1 MARCGA
7 APKGPGPAAV
17 ERQRLK
23 EALAEQ
29 LRQDLG
35 RLLAEGTRSDVTIRV
50 GDAELRAHRA
60 VLLAR
65 APRLFAELGRGR
77 PAREVLR
84 LDGVGP
90 AELRRFLRLVYS
102 SDKNLKEAE
111 ELAIMKKVLEPKLIQ
126 ENNITALQ
134 NTQTNVNC
142 LEDGKRTPVDQNTA
156 SGATQREAACSSCIE
171 EKIPDVVVDA
181 ESNKATAGNSKLEA
195 ASVLGEDLMMLY
207 KNRCCPDINICI
219 EGKDFQ
225 AHRAIL
231 CARSS
236 YFAAMLSGSWAESSQ
251 EHITLQ
257 GISHAEMSVILHF
270 IYGGILDFPD
280 QVDVGRMLGI
290 ADMYG
295 LDGLKEV
302 AIYILKR
309 DYCNFFQKPVP
320 GKQQPVLEC
329 MAIAHSLGVENLYA
343 ACMKWVV
350 KHFAKCLS
358 ERSFASLPAEL
369 QNNCL
374 VMLINSLN
382 HKNAAFLLMESDRL
396 INSLPQV
403 KWTEAAVALASRL
416 QEECVTFIVA
426 NFLDIV
432 QSEGFSVLLQVS
444 ERPLDG
450 LRAAWRG
457 VGLWTDTK
465 EDAQLKAPAQ
475 RGSRSPLP
483 RNAFAYEVHSFVLNG
498 CLLLF
503 PQAQAMSSKPD
514 LLELIFNA
522 IEKSINNENSCFL
535 LVAVDTLLEST
546 NVKETGFT
554 CKIQALRDK
563 LWVFL
568 VQSFYAVRH
577 TESWKLMRPDHQQ
590 KIQAAAFDKG
600 DDRRL
605 GKKPVF
611 TSSQLNK
618 SLPESV
624 GTRNIS
630 WTEHGKKDCW
640 GDSSTN
646 QDKMKSDG
654 LGASG
659 HTSSTN
665 RNTVNTASKHE
676 DVKGKDGKKV
686 VPKITKDSKPGEK
699 AASPKARAVIK
710 TKIESNGNVKA
721 ESTLTKQ
728 DTEKTSS
735 ASGQKNSGSAKG
747 LKNHEGKTAG
757 ARPKVLTVTSSV
769 QIKTKPL
776 KKNTEKESPSIATV
790 AGTSSKSANS
800 SPDIQSAS
808 EQTEEP
814 KEDKL
819 VEEGKKQTV
828 KTKSTVK
835 TPNGIANKKKKTDLE
850 ASITTSSLTKKS
862 TGKGFNEQNAQAVL
876 KKKGNV
882 SSNSA
887 AQQKAQNTPTSSP
900 KNQGPQGE
908 SPNSLK
914 SGMSPKHNEE
924 KNALQHLVQTTLPE
938 KHSSAK
944 KKSVK
949 QSQTPVAKAT
959 AKITPKTPAL
969 SKHAEVMNNKDP
981 KPKTAGQSV
990 LKSQS
995 SAQKHSRSE
1004 SPVVQKNVYTSEHRS
1019 SGQKLEKNTTSQLH
1033 DNNECHSAKQSES
1046 SKSMMESSSK
1056 DELLVSCQPNKQ
1068 KLPDHSENV
1077 EYKIQSESSPL
1088 ITEETTSKLHVSLQN
1103 EMEAR
1108 QTRGDETGILQTGDS
1123 EKADNT
1129 AEFHCHAES
1138 SSDGSSGFSKETN
1151 QRASASTALVKQS
1164 EATKV
1169 CTEKSDKM
1177 NSGTG
1182 LNYGENALPSFS
1194 RMITNKEEE
1203 TAPPQIHPEG
1213 FLTADELCDTS
1224 ALTEY
1229 KSVIADLDDVS
1240 ECSTEQITEKYSPSY
1255 TEPID
1260 PAETPENHENAEI
1273 PFVDHWS
1280 TGALDP
1286 KESPESDTGSA
1297 TTSSDDIKPRSED
1310 YDAGGSQDDEGS
1322 NERGISKCS
1331 TMLCHDFLG
1340 RSSSDTSTPEELKI
1354 YDSSLRIEVKMKK
1367 EGSDLFRVN
1376 STSDDEIPRK
1386 RPEIWSHQE
1395 RVRANTRES
1404 KSSTFGNAQFTQ
1416 EADQVSS
1423 SADETEDD
1431 RSEAENVAANFPL
1444 SNVPPQQFQGID
1456 NLAFEDAT
1464 ENDTASQEFS
1474 KTKNFK
1480 RSVLLSVDECEE
1492 LGSDDRVETHTSRQ
1506 HSIDSLTPS
1515 EVFDSVSQEHHGKT
1529 FYSRYSLEIEDGFLD
1544 CKQRK
1549 DRDNRSDKNQS
1560 SLLHLH
1566 GTEIAGKE
1574 NQGASVT
1581 EQNCPEKVHSAAS
1594 LSPEKQKV
1602 TMKNE
1607 VAAEFHQC
1615 NKYSDN
1621 DARSQERPC
1630 HLDLQQRE
1638 ANSDVQKSSSA
1649 KSVEASKN
1657 QTLTQESQVRDSQ
1670 PATTE
1675 CANTDILPGDID
1687 DYDTMAQTCMY
1698 EHRPSKTL
1706 SPIYEM
1712 DVGEAIEQRMD
1723 SETAVLDVDFEDQ
1736 QFAEQDW
1743 TLLRQLLSEQDS
1755 SIGFKNSVPE
1765 DLNLAQC
1772 LINQT
1777 LFLARDGSNPQGTS
1791 QVDTFSRWTEL
1802 MSPLD
1807 DSSASITV
1815 ASFSSEDCSSP
1826 QGEWTILELETH
1838 H

>member
-1 MARCGA
+1 
-7 APKGPGPAAV
+7 
-17 ERQRLK
+17 
-23 EALAEQ
+23 
-29 LRQDLG
+29 
-35 RLLAEGTRSDVTIRV
+35 
-50 GDAELRAHRA
+50 
-60 VLLAR
+60 
-65 APRLFAELGRGR
+65 
-77 PAREVLR
+77 
-84 LDGVGP
+84 
-90 AELRRFLRLVYS
+90 
-102 SDKNLKEAE
+102 
-111 ELAIMKKVLEPKLIQ
+111 
-126 ENNITALQ
+126 
-134 NTQTNVNC
+134 
-142 LEDGKRTPVDQNTA
+142 
-156 SGATQREAACSSCIE
+156 
-171 EKIPDVVVDA
+171 
-181 ESNKATAGNSKLEA
+181 
-195 ASVLGEDLMMLY
+195 
-207 KNRCCPDINICI
+207 
-219 EGKDFQ
+219 
-225 AHRAIL
+225 
-231 CARSS
+231 
-236 YFAAMLSGSWAESSQ
+236 
-251 EHITLQ
+251 
-257 GISHAEMSVILHF
+257 
-270 IYGGILDFPD
+270 
-280 QVDVGRMLGI
+280 
-290 ADMYG
+290 
-295 LDGLKEV
+295 
-302 AIYILKR
+302 
-309 DYCNFFQKPVP
+309 
-320 GKQQPVLEC
+320 
-329 MAIAHSLGVENLYA
+329 
-343 ACMKWVV
+343 
-350 KHFAKCLS
+350 
-358 ERSFASLPAEL
+358 
-369 QNNCL
+369 
-374 VMLINSLN
+374 
-382 HKNAAFLLMESDRL
+382 MESDRL

-403 KWTEAAVALASRL
+403 KWTETAVALASRL

-426 NFLDIV
+426 NFLHVV
-432 QSEGFSVLLQVS
+432 QSEGFSILL
-444 ERPLDG
+444 
-450 LRAAWRG
+450 
-457 VGLWTDTK
+457 
-465 EDAQLKAPAQ
+465 
-475 RGSRSPLP
+475 
-483 RNAFAYEVHSFVLNG
+483 
-498 CLLLF
+498 
-503 PQAQAMSSKPD
+503 QAQAMSSKPD

-522 IEKSINNENSCFL
+522 IEKSINNENSCLL
-535 LVAVDTLLEST
+535 LVAVDTLLDST
-546 NVKETGFT
+546 NVKEMGFT

-577 TESWKLMRPDHQQ
+577 TESWKLMRPDHQH

-618 SLPESV
+618 SITESV
-624 GTRNIS
+624 VIRNTS
-630 WTEHGKKDCW
+630 WTEHSKKDCW

-665 RNTVNTASKHE
+665 RNTVNKASKHE
-676 DVKGKDGKKV
+676 DVKGKDGKKMV
-686 VPKITKDSKPGEK
+686 SKITKDSKPGEK
-699 AASPKARAVIK
+699 ASSPKARAVIK
-710 TKIESNGNVKA
+710 TKIENNGNVKA
-721 ESTLTKQ
+721 ESMLTKQ
-728 DTEKTSS
+728 DIEKTSS
-735 ASGQKNSGSAKG
+735 ASGQKNSGSSKG
-747 LKNHEGKTAG
+747 LKNHEGKIAG

-776 KKNTEKESPSIATV
+776 KKPTGKESPSLVTV

-800 SPDIQSAS
+800 NIDIQTAS
-808 EQTEEP
+808 EQAEEL

-828 KTKSTVK
+828 KTKPSVK
-835 TPNGIANKKKKTDLE
+835 TPNGVTNKKKKTELE
-850 ASITTSSLTKKS
+850 ANVTTSRYVTNQYAVLHVCVCVYILTKKS
-862 TGKGFNEQNAQAVL
+862 TGKGCNEQNVQAVL
-876 KKKGNV
+876 KKKVNV

-887 AQQKAQNTPTSSP
+887 AQQKAQNTPTNSP

-924 KNALQHLVQTTLPE
+924 KNVLQHLVQTTLPE

-944 KKSVK
+944 KRSIK

-959 AKITPKTPAL
+959 AKVTPKTLVP
-969 SKHAEVMNNKDP
+969 SKHAEMMNNKDP
-981 KPKTAGQSV
+981 KPKMAGQSV

-995 SAQKHSRSE
+995 SAQKYSRSE
-1004 SPVVQKNVYTSEHRS
+1004 SPVVQKNVHTSEHRN
-1019 SGQKLEKNTTSQLH
+1019 SGQKLEKNMADAVAGQLH
-1033 DNNECHSAKQSES
+1033 DSNECYSAKQSES
-1046 SKSMMESSSK
+1046 LKSVMESSSEGK
-1056 DELLVSCQPNKQ
+1056 LLASCQPNKQ
-1068 KLPDHSENV
+1068 KLSDPSENV
-1077 EYKIQSESSPL
+1077 EYKIQSESSSPL
-1088 ITEETTSKLHVSLQN
+1088 ITEETISKLHISLQN

-1108 QTRGDETGILQTGDS
+1108 QIYGGQTGIKQIEDT
-1123 EKADNT
+1123 EKDDNA
-1129 AEFHCHAES
+1129 AEFHCHAQP
-1138 SSDGSSGFSKETN
+1138 SSDGYSDFSKETN
-1151 QRASASTALVKQS
+1151 QKATASGELVKHS
-1164 EATKV
+1164 KATEV
-1169 CTEKSDKM
+1169 CTEQSDKL
-1177 NSGTG
+1177 NSETD
-1182 LNYGENALPSFS
+1182 LNYSENALPSFS
-1194 RMITNKEEE
+1194 RTITNKEDE
-1203 TAPPQIHPEG
+1203 TSPQIHMEG
-1213 FLTADELCDTS
+1213 FLTADELHDTS

-1229 KSVIADLDDVS
+1229 KSVTADLDDVS
-1240 ECSTEQITEKYSPSY
+1240 ECSTEQITEKCSPSY

-1260 PAETPENHENAEI
+1260 PTEMPENQENAEI

-1395 RVRANTRES
+1395 SARTNTRES

-1431 RSEAENVAANFPL
+1431 RSEAENVAENFPP
-1444 SNVPPQQFQGID
+1444 SNVPTQQFQGID

-1492 LGSDDRVETHTSRQ
+1492 LGSDDKVETHTSHQ

-1544 CKQRK
+1544 CKQHK
-1549 DRDNRSDKNQS
+1549 DGDNRSDKTES

-1566 GTEIAGKE
+1566 GTEIPRKE
-1574 NQGASVT
+1574 NQGASMT
-1581 EQNCPEKVHSAAS
+1581 EQNCPEKVYSAAS
-1594 LSPEKQKV
+1594 PCTGDKQKV
-1602 TMKNE
+1602 NMKNE
-1607 VAAEFHQC
+1607 VASEFHQC
-1615 NKYSDN
+1615 NKYLDN
-1621 DARSQERPC
+1621 DAKSHERPC
-1630 HLDLQQRE
+1630 HLDLHQRE
-1638 ANSDVQKSSSA
+1638 TNSDVQKSSSA
-1649 KSVEASKN
+1649 KPVEASKN
-1657 QTLTQESQVRDSQ
+1657 QILTQEGQVRDSQ

-1675 CANTDILPGDID
+1675 CANTDLLPGDID

-1755 SIGFKNSVPE
+1755 NIGFKNSVPE

>member
-1 MARCGA
+1 
-7 APKGPGPAAV
+7 
-17 ERQRLK
+17 
-23 EALAEQ
+23 
-29 LRQDLG
+29 
-35 RLLAEGTRSDVTIRV
+35 
-50 GDAELRAHRA
+50 
-60 VLLAR
+60 
-65 APRLFAELGRGR
+65 
-77 PAREVLR
+77 
-84 LDGVGP
+84 
-90 AELRRFLRLVYS
+90 
-102 SDKNLKEAE
+102 
-111 ELAIMKKVLEPKLIQ
+111 
-126 ENNITALQ
+126 
-134 NTQTNVNC
+134 
-142 LEDGKRTPVDQNTA
+142 
-156 SGATQREAACSSCIE
+156 
-171 EKIPDVVVDA
+171 
-181 ESNKATAGNSKLEA
+181 
-195 ASVLGEDLMMLY
+195 
-207 KNRCCPDINICI
+207 
-219 EGKDFQ
+219 
-225 AHRAIL
+225 
-231 CARSS
+231 
-236 YFAAMLSGSWAESSQ
+236 
-251 EHITLQ
+251 
-257 GISHAEMSVILHF
+257 
-270 IYGGILDFPD
+270 
-280 QVDVGRMLGI
+280 
-290 ADMYG
+290 
-295 LDGLKEV
+295 
-302 AIYILKR
+302 
-309 DYCNFFQKPVP
+309 
-320 GKQQPVLEC
+320 
-329 MAIAHSLGVENLYA
+329 
-343 ACMKWVV
+343 
-350 KHFAKCLS
+350 
-358 ERSFASLPAEL
+358 
-369 QNNCL
+369 
-374 VMLINSLN
+374 
-382 HKNAAFLLMESDRL
+382 MESDRL

-403 KWTEAAVALASRL
+403 KWTETAVALASRL

-426 NFLDIV
+426 NFLYVV
-432 QSEGFSVLLQVS
+432 QSEGFSILL
-444 ERPLDG
+444 
-450 LRAAWRG
+450 
-457 VGLWTDTK
+457 
-465 EDAQLKAPAQ
+465 
-475 RGSRSPLP
+475 
-483 RNAFAYEVHSFVLNG
+483 
-498 CLLLF
+498 
-503 PQAQAMSSKPD
+503 QAQAMSSKPD

-535 LVAVDTLLEST
+535 LVAVDTLLDST
-546 NVKETGFT
+546 NVKEMGFT

-577 TESWKLMRPDHQQ
+577 TESWKLMRPDHQL

-618 SLPESV
+618 SITESV
-624 GTRNIS
+624 GIKNTS
-630 WTEHGKKDCW
+630 WTEHSKKDCW

-665 RNTVNTASKHE
+665 RNTVNKASKHE
-676 DVKGKDGKKV
+676 DVKGKDGKKLV
-686 VPKITKDSKPGEK
+686 SKISKDSKPGEK

-710 TKIESNGNVKA
+710 TKIENNGNVKA
-721 ESTLTKQ
+721 ESMLTKQ
-728 DTEKTSS
+728 DIEKTSS
-735 ASGQKNSGSAKG
+735 ASGQKNSGSGKG
-747 LKNHEGKTAG
+747 LKNHEGQIAG

-776 KKNTEKESPSIATV
+776 KKNTGKESPSLVTV
-790 AGTSSKSANS
+790 AGTSSKSPNS
-800 SPDIQSAS
+800 NTDIQTAS
-808 EQTEEP
+808 EQTEER
-814 KEDKL
+814 KDDKL

-828 KTKSTVK
+828 KMKSSVK
-835 TPNGIANKKKKTDLE
+835 TPNGVTNKKKKTELE
-850 ASITTSSLTKKS
+850 PNVTTSRYVTNQYAALRKILRTGTVNDYTSLTKKS
-862 TGKGFNEQNAQAVL
+862 TGKGCNEQNVQTVL

-882 SSNSA
+882 TSNSA
-887 AQQKAQNTPTSSP
+887 AQQKVQNTPASSP

-908 SPNSLK
+908 LPNSLK

-924 KNALQHLVQTTLPE
+924 KSVLQHLVQTTPPE
-938 KHSSAK
+938 KHPSTK
-944 KKSVK
+944 KRSVK

-959 AKITPKTPAL
+959 TKTTSKTLAL

-981 KPKTAGQSV
+981 KLKTAGQSV

-1004 SPVVQKNVYTSEHRS
+1004 SPIVQKNMHTSEHRS
-1019 SGQKLEKNTTSQLH
+1019 SGQKLEKNMADAVAGQLP
-1033 DNNECHSAKQSES
+1033 DNNECCSAKQSEPL
-1046 SKSMMESSSK
+1046 KSVMESSSEDK
-1056 DELLVSCQPNKQ
+1056 PLVSGQPNKQ
-1068 KLPDHSENV
+1068 KSADSSENV
-1077 EYKIQSESSPL
+1077 EYTIQPESSSPL
-1088 ITEETTSKLHVSLQN
+1088 TTEETISELHVSLQN
-1103 EMEAR
+1103 EVEAK
-1108 QTRGDETGILQTGDS
+1108 QICGDQTGIKQS
-1123 EKADNT
+1123 EDTEEEGNT
-1129 AEFHCHAES
+1129 AEFHCHAQS
-1138 SSDGSSGFSKETN
+1138 SRDGYSDFPRETN
-1151 QRASASTALVKQS
+1151 QKATASGEPVKHS
-1164 EATKV
+1164 KAAEV
-1169 CTEKSDKM
+1169 S
-1177 NSGTG
+1177 SGQTG
-1182 LNYGENALPSFS
+1182 LNYGENALTSFS
-1194 RMITNKEEE
+1194 STITNKEDEKSS
-1203 TAPPQIHPEG
+1203 PQIHTERS
-1213 FLTADELCDTS
+1213 LTADELCDTS

-1229 KSVIADLDDVS
+1229 KSVTADLDDIS
-1240 ECSTEQITEKYSPSY
+1240 ECSTEQITEKCSPNY

-1260 PAETPENHENAEI
+1260 PTEMTENRENTEI

-1367 EGSDLFRVN
+1367 EGSDLLRVN

-1386 RPEIWSHQE
+1386 RPEIWSHRE
-1395 RVRANTRES
+1395 GARTNTRES
-1404 KSSTFGNAQFTQ
+1404 KSSTFSNAQFTQ

-1431 RSEAENVAANFPL
+1431 KSEAENVAENFPP
-1444 SNVPPQQFQGID
+1444 SNVPTQQFQGID

-1506 HSIDSLTPS
+1506 HSIESLTPS

-1544 CKQRK
+1544 CKEHEG
-1549 DRDNRSDKNQS
+1549 RDNRLDKSGS

-1566 GTEIAGKE
+1566 STEILGKDD
-1574 NQGASVT
+1574 QGASMI
-1581 EQNCPEKVHSAAS
+1581 EQNCPEKLHSAAS
-1594 LSPEKQKV
+1594 PCPGEKQKV
-1602 TMKNE
+1602 NMKNE
-1607 VAAEFHQC
+1607 VASEFQQC
-1615 NKYSDN
+1615 NKYLDN
-1621 DARSQERPC
+1621 DAKSQERPC
-1630 HLDLQQRE
+1630 HLDLHQKE
-1638 ANSDVQKSSSA
+1638 TNSDVQKSSSA
-1649 KSVEASKN
+1649 KPVEASKN
-1657 QTLTQESQVRDSQ
+1657 QILTQEGQVRDSQ
-1670 PATTE
+1670 AATTE
-1675 CANTDILPGDID
+1675 CANTDLLPGDID

-1723 SETAVLDVDFEDQ
+1723 SDTAVLDVDFEDQ
-1736 QFAEQDW
+1736 QFAEKDW

-1755 SIGFKNSVPE
+1755 NIGFKNSVPE

-1777 LFLARDGSNPQGTS
+1777 LYGSNPQGTS

>member
-1 MARCGA
+1 MARCGGGG
-7 APKGPGPAAV
+7 APKGRGPAAV

-23 EALAEQ
+23 EMLAGQ
-29 LRQDLG
+29 LRQDFG
-35 RLLAEGTRSDVTIRV
+35 RLLAEGTLSDVTIRV
-50 GDAELRAHRA
+50 GDAALRAHRA

-65 APRLFAELGRGR
+65 APRLFAGLGGGR
-77 PAREVLR
+77 PPRDVLR

-102 SDKNLKEAE
+102 SDKNLEAE
-111 ELAIMKKVLEPKLIQ
+111 ELAMMKKVLEPKLIK
-126 ENNITALQ
+126 ENNIATLH
-134 NTQTNVNC
+134 NTQTNVNYVGA
-142 LEDGKRTPVDQNTA
+142 GKRIPVDQNTP
-156 SGATQREAACSSCIE
+156 SGAVQKEVACSSCIE
-171 EKIPDVVVDA
+171 EEVPEVVIDA
-181 ESNKATAGNSKLEA
+181 ESSKATAGNSKLET

-207 KNRCCPDINICI
+207 KKCCCPDINICI

-257 GISHAEMSVILHF
+257 GISHVEMSVILHF

-280 QVDVGRMLGI
+280 KVDVGRMLGI

-343 ACMKWVV
+343 ACMKWVG

-358 ERSFASLPAEL
+358 ERSFASLPTEL

-396 INSLPQV
+396 ISSLPRV
-403 KWTEAAVALASRL
+403 KWTEAALALASSL

-426 NFLDIV
+426 NFLHIV
-432 QSEGFSVLLQVS
+432 QSEGFSVLL
-444 ERPLDG
+444 
-450 LRAAWRG
+450 
-457 VGLWTDTK
+457 
-465 EDAQLKAPAQ
+465 
-475 RGSRSPLP
+475 
-483 RNAFAYEVHSFVLNG
+483 
-498 CLLLF
+498 
-503 PQAQAMSSKPD
+503 QAQAMSSKPD

-535 LVAVDTLLEST
+535 LVAVDTLLDST
-546 NVKETGFT
+546 NVKEMGFT

-618 SLPESV
+618 PITEPV
-624 GTRNIS
+624 GIRNTS
-630 WTEHGKKDCW
+630 WTEHSQKDCW

-665 RNTVNTASKHE
+665 RNTVNKASKHE
-676 DVKGKDGKKV
+676 DVKGKDGKKTV
-686 VPKITKDSKPGEK
+686 SKITKDSKPGEK

-710 TKIESNGNVKA
+710 TKNENNGNVKA
-721 ESTLTKQ
+721 ESMLTKQ
-728 DTEKTSS
+728 DTEKTS
-735 ASGQKNSGSAKG
+735 ASGQKNSGSGKG
-747 LKNHEGKTAG
+747 LKSHEGKIAG

-769 QIKTKPL
+769 QIKTKLL
-776 KKNTEKESPSIATV
+776 KKTTGKESPSLVTM
-790 AGTSSKSANS
+790 AGTSSKSPNS
-800 SPDIQSAS
+800 NIDIQTAS
-808 EQTEEP
+808 EQTAEL

-819 VEEGKKQTV
+819 VEEGKNQTV
-828 KTKSTVK
+828 KTKSCVK
-835 TPNGIANKKKKTDLE
+835 TSNGVTNKKKKTELE
-850 ASITTSSLTKKS
+850 ANATTSSLTKKS
-862 TGKGFNEQNAQAVL
+862 TGKGCNEQNVQAVL

-887 AQQKAQNTPTSSP
+887 TQQRAQNTPTNSP

-924 KNALQHLVQTTLPE
+924 KNVLQHLVQTALPE
-938 KHSSAK
+938 KHPSAK

-949 QSQTPVAKAT
+949 QLQTSVAKAT
-959 AKITPKTPAL
+959 VKITPKTQVP
-969 SKHAEVMNNKDP
+969 SKHTEIMNNKDP
-981 KPKTAGQSV
+981 KPKTTGQSV

-995 SAQKHSRSE
+995 SAQKHSRCE
-1004 SPVVQKNVYTSEHRS
+1004 SPVVQKNGHTSEHRS
-1019 SGQKLEKNTTSQLH
+1019 SGQKLEKTIADAVAGQLH
-1033 DNNECHSAKQSES
+1033 DNNECYSAKQSES
-1046 SKSMMESSSK
+1046 SKSVMESGSK
-1056 DELLVSCQPNKQ
+1056 DKLLASCQPNKQ
-1068 KLPDHSENV
+1068 KLSDPSENG
-1077 EYKIQSESSPL
+1077 EYKTQSESSSPL
-1088 ITEETTSKLHVSLQN
+1088 IAEQTVSKLHISLQN
-1103 EMEAR
+1103 ETEAK
-1108 QTRGDETGILQTGDS
+1108 QVCGEQTGIKQIKDT
-1123 EKADNT
+1123 EKDDNK
-1129 AEFHCHAES
+1129 AEIHCHAES
-1138 SSDGSSGFSKETN
+1138 SSDGCSDFSKETN
-1151 QRASASTALVKQS
+1151 QKTTVSGELVKYS
-1164 EATKV
+1164 KATEV
-1169 CTEKSDKM
+1169 CTEQSDKL
-1177 NSGTG
+1177 NADTG
-1182 LNYGENALPSFS
+1182 LNYGENALPTFS
-1194 RMITNKEEE
+1194 RTITNKEHG
-1203 TAPPQIHPEG
+1203 TSSPQIHTEG

-1229 KSVIADLDDVS
+1229 KSVTADLDDLS
-1240 ECSTEQITEKYSPSY
+1240 ECSTEQITEKCSPSY

-1260 PAETPENHENAEI
+1260 PTEMPENHENAEI

-1280 TGALDP
+1280 TSALDP

-1395 RVRANTRES
+1395 SARTNTRES

-1431 RSEAENVAANFPL
+1431 RSEAENVAENFPP
-1444 SNVPPQQFQGID
+1444 SNVPTQQFQGID

-1492 LGSDDRVETHTSRQ
+1492 LGSDDRVETHTSCQ

-1529 FYSRYSLEIEDGFLD
+1529 FYSRYSLEIEGGILD
-1544 CKQRK
+1544 CEQRK
-1549 DRDNRSDKNQS
+1549 CRDNRPDKSES

-1566 GTEIAGKE
+1566 GTEILQTE
-1574 NQGASVT
+1574 SQDASMT

-1594 LSPEKQKV
+1594 PCPGENQKV
-1602 TMKNE
+1602 NMKNE
-1607 VAAEFHQC
+1607 VASEFHQC
-1615 NKYSDN
+1615 NKYLDN
-1621 DARSQERPC
+1621 DAKSQERPC
-1630 HLDLQQRE
+1630 HLNLHQRE
-1638 ANSDVQKSSSA
+1638 TNSDVQKSTSA
-1649 KSVEASKN
+1649 KPVEASKN
-1657 QTLTQESQVRDSQ
+1657 QILTQEGQARDSQ

-1675 CANTDILPGDID
+1675 YANTDLLPGDID
-1687 DYDTMAQTCMY
+1687 DYDTMGQTCMY

-1712 DVGEAIEQRMD
+1712 DVGEAMEQRMD
-1723 SETAVLDVDFEDQ
+1723 SETTVLDMDFEDQ

-1755 SIGFKNSVPE
+1755 NIGFKNSVPE

>member
-1 MARCGA
+1 
-7 APKGPGPAAV
+7 
-17 ERQRLK
+17 
-23 EALAEQ
+23 
-29 LRQDLG
+29 
-35 RLLAEGTRSDVTIRV
+35 
-50 GDAELRAHRA
+50 
-60 VLLAR
+60 
-65 APRLFAELGRGR
+65 
-77 PAREVLR
+77 
-84 LDGVGP
+84 
-90 AELRRFLRLVYS
+90 
-102 SDKNLKEAE
+102 
-111 ELAIMKKVLEPKLIQ
+111 
-126 ENNITALQ
+126 
-134 NTQTNVNC
+134 
-142 LEDGKRTPVDQNTA
+142 
-156 SGATQREAACSSCIE
+156 
-171 EKIPDVVVDA
+171 
-181 ESNKATAGNSKLEA
+181 
-195 ASVLGEDLMMLY
+195 
-207 KNRCCPDINICI
+207 
-219 EGKDFQ
+219 
-225 AHRAIL
+225 
-231 CARSS
+231 
-236 YFAAMLSGSWAESSQ
+236 
-251 EHITLQ
+251 
-257 GISHAEMSVILHF
+257 
-270 IYGGILDFPD
+270 
-280 QVDVGRMLGI
+280 
-290 ADMYG
+290 
-295 LDGLKEV
+295 
-302 AIYILKR
+302 
-309 DYCNFFQKPVP
+309 
-320 GKQQPVLEC
+320 
-329 MAIAHSLGVENLYA
+329 
-343 ACMKWVV
+343 
-350 KHFAKCLS
+350 
-358 ERSFASLPAEL
+358 
-369 QNNCL
+369 
-374 VMLINSLN
+374 
-382 HKNAAFLLMESDRL
+382 METDRL
-396 INSLPQV
+396 ISSLPQV

-416 QEECVTFIVA
+416 QEECITFIVA
-426 NFLDIV
+426 NFLHIV
-432 QSEGFSVLLQVS
+432 QSEGFSVLL
-444 ERPLDG
+444 
-450 LRAAWRG
+450 
-457 VGLWTDTK
+457 
-465 EDAQLKAPAQ
+465 
-475 RGSRSPLP
+475 
-483 RNAFAYEVHSFVLNG
+483 
-498 CLLLF
+498 
-503 PQAQAMSSKPD
+503 QAQAMSSKPD

-522 IEKSINNENSCFL
+522 IEKSINNENSCLL
-535 LVAVDTLLEST
+535 LVAVDTLLDST
-546 NVKETGFT
+546 NVKEMGFT

-611 TSSQLNK
+611 TSSQLNIYIQTLK
-618 SLPESV
+618 ILRSLQTKLFSLD
-624 GTRNIS
+624 TS

-665 RNTVNTASKHE
+665 RNTVNKASKHE
-676 DVKGKDGKKV
+676 DVKGKDGKKIV
-686 VPKITKDSKPGEK
+686 SKITKDSKPGEK

-710 TKIESNGNVKA
+710 TKIENNGNVKA
-721 ESTLTKQ
+721 ESMLTKQ
-728 DTEKTSS
+728 DIEKASS
-735 ASGQKNSGSAKG
+735 ASGQKNSGSGKG
-747 LKNHEGKTAG
+747 LKNHEGKIAG
-757 ARPKVLTVTSSV
+757 ARPKVLTVTSSA

-776 KKNTEKESPSIATV
+776 KKTTGKESPSLVTV
-790 AGTSSKSANS
+790 AGTSSKSNS
-800 SPDIQSAS
+800 SIDIQTAS

-819 VEEGKKQTV
+819 VEEGKKETV
-828 KTKSTVK
+828 KTKPYVK
-835 TPNGIANKKKKTDLE
+835 TSNGVTNKKKKTELE
-850 ASITTSSLTKKS
+850 ANVTTSRYVTNQILHTGTVNDYTSLTKKS
-862 TGKGFNEQNAQAVL
+862 TGKGCNEQNVQAVL

-887 AQQKAQNTPTSSP
+887 AQQKVQNTPTSSP

-924 KNALQHLVQTTLPE
+924 KNVLQHLAQTTFSE
-938 KHSSAK
+938 KHPSAK

-959 AKITPKTPAL
+959 AKITPKTLPP
-969 SKHAEVMNNKDP
+969 SKHTEIMNNKDP

-995 SAQKHSRSE
+995 SAQKHSRSD
-1004 SPVVQKNVYTSEHRS
+1004 SPVVQKNVHISEHRS
-1019 SGQKLEKNTTSQLH
+1019 SGQKLEKTTAGAVAGQLH
-1033 DNNECHSAKQSES
+1033 DNNECYSAKQSES
-1046 SKSMMESSSK
+1046 LKSVMESSSEDK
-1056 DELLVSCQPNKQ
+1056 LLASCQPNKQ
-1068 KLPDHSENV
+1068 KLSDPSENA
-1077 EYKIQSESSPL
+1077 EYKIQSESSPPL
-1088 ITEETTSKLHVSLQN
+1088 ITEETLSKLHVSLQN

-1108 QTRGDETGILQTGDS
+1108 QICGDQTGIKQIEDT
-1123 EKADNT
+1123 EKDDNT
-1129 AEFHCHAES
+1129 AESHCHAES
-1138 SSDGSSGFSKETN
+1138 SSDGYSDFSKETN
-1151 QRASASTALVKQS
+1151 QKATASGELVKHSKATKACTEQS
-1164 EATKV
+1164 EKL
-1169 CTEKSDKM
+1169 
-1177 NSGTG
+1177 NSETG
-1182 LNYGENALPSFS
+1182 LNYGEDALPSFS
-1194 RMITNKEEE
+1194 RTITNKEDE
-1203 TAPPQIHPEG
+1203 TSFPQIHMEG
-1213 FLTADELCDTS
+1213 LLTADELRDTS

-1229 KSVIADLDDVS
+1229 KSVTADLDDVS
-1240 ECSTEQITEKYSPSY
+1240 ECSTEQITEKCSPSY

-1260 PAETPENHENAEI
+1260 PTEMPENHENAEI

-1331 TMLCHDFLG
+1331 TTLCHDFLG

-1395 RVRANTRES
+1395 SARTNTRES

-1431 RSEAENVAANFPL
+1431 RSEAENVAENFPP
-1444 SNVPPQQFQGID
+1444 SNVPTQQFQGID

-1492 LGSDDRVETHTSRQ
+1492 LGSDDRVETQTSRQ

-1549 DRDNRSDKNQS
+1549 DRDNRSDKSES
-1560 SLLHLH
+1560 SLQHLH
-1566 GTEIAGKE
+1566 GTEIPGKE
-1574 NQGASVT
+1574 NQGASMT
-1581 EQNCPEKVHSAAS
+1581 EQNCPEKVYSAAS
-1594 LSPEKQKV
+1594 SCPGEKQKV
-1602 TMKNE
+1602 NMKNE
-1607 VAAEFHQC
+1607 VASEFHQC
-1615 NKYSDN
+1615 NKYLDN
-1621 DARSQERPC
+1621 DAKSQERPC
-1630 HLDLQQRE
+1630 HLDLHQRE
-1638 ANSDVQKSSSA
+1638 TNSDVQKSNSA
-1649 KSVEASKN
+1649 KPVEASKN
-1657 QTLTQESQVRDSQ
+1657 QILTQEGQVRDSQ

-1675 CANTDILPGDID
+1675 CANTDLLPGDID

-1723 SETAVLDVDFEDQ
+1723 SEAAVLDVDFEDQ

-1755 SIGFKNSVPE
+1755 NIGFKNSVPE

>member
-1 MARCGA
+1 MEDMVNFMLIFLHSLGVNEHYFVSL
-7 APKGPGPAAV
+7 PILAV
-17 ERQRLK
+17 SEDTSKKLLVSRQ
-23 EALAEQ
+23 
-29 LRQDLG
+29 
-35 RLLAEGTRSDVTIRV
+35 
-50 GDAELRAHRA
+50 
-60 VLLAR
+60 
-65 APRLFAELGRGR
+65 
-77 PAREVLR
+77 
-84 LDGVGP
+84 
-90 AELRRFLRLVYS
+90 LVYS
-102 SDKNLKEAE
+102 SDKNLKETE
-111 ELAIMKKVLEPKLIQ
+111 ELAMMKKVLEPKLIQ
-126 ENNITALQ
+126 ENNTAALQ
-134 NTQTNVNC
+134 NTQRNVNC
-142 LEDGKRTPVDQNTA
+142 LGDGKREPIDQT
-156 SGATQREAACSSCIE
+156 TQMQKDVACSSCGE
-171 EKIPDVVVDA
+171 EEIPEVVIDS
-181 ESNKATAGNSKLEA
+181 ESNKANTGNSKLET

-207 KNRCCPDINICI
+207 KKCCCPDTSICI

-280 QVDVGRMLGI
+280 KVDAGRMLGI

-302 AIYILKR
+302 AIYVLKR

-343 ACMKWVV
+343 ACMKWVG

-358 ERSFASLPAEL
+358 ERSFASLPTEL
-369 QNNCL
+369 QNKCL

-382 HKNAAFLLMESDRL
+382 HKNAASFLMESDRL

-416 QEECVTFIVA
+416 QEECVMFIVA
-426 NFLDIV
+426 NFLHV
-432 QSEGFSVLLQVS
+432 VRSEGFSVLL
-444 ERPLDG
+444 
-450 LRAAWRG
+450 
-457 VGLWTDTK
+457 
-465 EDAQLKAPAQ
+465 
-475 RGSRSPLP
+475 
-483 RNAFAYEVHSFVLNG
+483 
-498 CLLLF
+498 
-503 PQAQAMSSKPD
+503 QAQAMSSKPD
-514 LLELIFNA
+514 LLELILNA
-522 IEKSINNENSCFL
+522 VEKSINNENSCFL
-535 LVAVDTLLEST
+535 LVAVDTLLDST
-546 NVKETGFT
+546 NVKEMGFT
-554 CKIQALRDK
+554 CRIQALRSK

-577 TESWKLMRPDHQQ
+577 TEGWKLMRTDHQQ

-611 TSSQLNK
+611 TSSQLKK
-618 SLPESV
+618 SITETT
-624 GTRNIS
+624 GIRNTFQ
-630 WTEHGKKDCW
+630 TEHSKKDCW

-665 RNTVNTASKHE
+665 RSTVNKAAKHE
-676 DVKGKDGKKV
+676 DVKGKDGKKIV
-686 VPKITKDSKPGEK
+686 SKIAKDSKPGEK

-710 TKIESNGNVKA
+710 TKPENNGHVKVESL
-721 ESTLTKQ
+721 LTKQ
-728 DTEKTSS
+728 DIEKTSPS
-735 ASGQKNSGSAKG
+735 SGQKNSGSGKG
-747 LKNHEGKTAG
+747 LKNHEGKIAG
-757 ARPKVLTVTSSV
+757 ARPKVLTVTSTV

-776 KKNTEKESPSIATV
+776 KKNTGKESPSLVTV
-790 AGTSSKSANS
+790 AGTSSKLANS
-800 SPDIQSAS
+800 GIDIQPAS
-808 EQTEEP
+808 EQTEEA

-828 KTKSTVK
+828 KTKSSVK
-835 TPNGIANKKKKTDLE
+835 TSNGITNKKRTELE
-850 ASITTSSLTKKS
+850 ANITTSSVTKKS
-862 TGKGFNEQNAQAVL
+862 TGKGCNEQNAQAVT

-887 AQQKAQNTPTSSP
+887 AQQKAQNTPTNSP

-924 KNALQHLVQTTLPE
+924 KNVLQHLVQTTLPE
-938 KHSSAK
+938 KHPSAK
-944 KKSVK
+944 KKSIK
-949 QSQTPVAKAT
+949 QPQTPVAKVT
-959 AKITPKTPAL
+959 AKITPKTP
-969 SKHAEVMNNKDP
+969 SKHTEIMNSKDS
-981 KPKTAGQSV
+981 KLKTPGQPV

-1004 SPVVQKNVYTSEHRS
+1004 SPVVQKNAHASERRS
-1019 SGQKLEKNTTSQLH
+1019 SGQKVEKNMGDAVAGQPH
-1033 DNNECHSAKQSES
+1033 DNNQYYSPKQNES
-1046 SKSMMESSSK
+1046 LKSVMESSNEDK
-1056 DELLVSCQPNKQ
+1056 LLASCQPNKQ
-1068 KLPDHSENV
+1068 KLSDPSENV
-1077 EYKIQSESSPL
+1077 ECKIKSESSL
-1088 ITEETTSKLHVSLQN
+1088 ITKETVSKLHSSLQN
-1103 EMEAR
+1103 EMEAK
-1108 QTRGDETGILQTGDS
+1108 QICGDQTGIKNIEET
-1123 EKADNT
+1123 EKDGNT
-1129 AEFHCHAES
+1129 AAFHCHAQS
-1138 SSDGSSGFSKETN
+1138 SSDGYSDFTKESN
-1151 QRASASTALVKQS
+1151 QEATASELVKHS
-1164 EATKV
+1164 KAEV
-1169 CTEKSDKM
+1169 CTDQ
-1177 NSGTG
+1177 SGKLNCETG
-1182 LNYGENALPSFS
+1182 LNYSKNALPNFS
-1194 RMITNKEEE
+1194 QMITDKEDEMSS
-1203 TAPPQIHPEG
+1203 PQSHMEG
-1213 FLTADELCDTS
+1213 FLTAAE
-1224 ALTEY
+1224 LTEY
-1229 KSVIADLDDVS
+1229 KSVTADLDDVS

-1260 PAETPENHENAEI
+1260 PTEMPENHENAEI
-1273 PFVDHWS
+1273 PFVDHWN
-1280 TGALDP
+1280 TAALDP

-1354 YDSSLRIEVKMKK
+1354 YDSSLKIEVKMKK

-1386 RPEIWSHQE
+1386 RPEIWSHQGSA
-1395 RVRANTRES
+1395 RTNTRES
-1404 KSSTFGNAQFTQ
+1404 KCSTFGNSQFTQ
-1416 EADQVSS
+1416 ETDQVSS

-1431 RSEAENVAANFPL
+1431 RSEADNVAENFTV
-1444 SNVPPQQFQGID
+1444 SNAPTQQFQGID

-1464 ENDTASQEFS
+1464 ENDASQGFTKS
-1474 KTKNFK
+1474 KNFK
-1480 RSVLLSVDECEE
+1480 RTVLLSVDECEE
-1492 LGSDDRVETHTSRQ
+1492 LGSDDRAETHTSRQ
-1506 HSIDSLTPS
+1506 RSIDSLTPS
-1515 EVFDSVSQEHHGKT
+1515 EVFDSVSQEHHEKP
-1529 FYSRYSLEIEDGFLD
+1529 FYSRYSLEMEDGFLD
-1544 CKQRK
+1544 CKQQK
-1549 DRDNRSDKNQS
+1549 DRDNRLDKSGS

-1566 GTEIAGKE
+1566 DTEIAGEE
-1574 NQGASVT
+1574 NQDASMT
-1581 EQNCPEKVHSAAS
+1581 EKNCPEKVYSAAT
-1594 LSPEKQKV
+1594 LCPGEKQKV
-1602 TMKNE
+1602 NKNE
-1607 VAAEFHQC
+1607 MANEFHQC
-1615 NKYSDN
+1615 NKYLDSD
-1621 DARSQERPC
+1621 AKSQERPC
-1630 HLDLQQRE
+1630 HLDLHQRE
-1638 ANSDVQKSSSA
+1638 TTSDVQKSSSA
-1649 KSVEASKN
+1649 KPVEASKN
-1657 QTLTQESQVRDSQ
+1657 QILTQEGQVRDSQ

-1675 CANTDILPGDID
+1675 CANTDLLPGDID

-1755 SIGFKNSVPE
+1755 NIGFKNSVPE

-1791 QVDTFSRWTEL
+1791 QIDTFSRWTEL

-1826 QGEWTILELETH
+1826 HGEWTILELETH

>member
-1 MARCGA
+1 MARCGGGS
-7 APKGPGPAAV
+7 APKGPGPGAT
-17 ERQRLK
+17 ERQRLR

-29 LRQDLG
+29 LRRDVG
-35 RLLAEGTRSDVTIRV
+35 RLLAEGTRSDVTLRA
-50 GDAELRAHRA
+50 GGAALRAHRA

-65 APRLFAELGRGR
+65 APRLFAPLGS
-77 PAREVLR
+77 PREALR
-84 LDGVGP
+84 LRGVGP

-102 SDKNLKEAE
+102 SDKNLQESE
-111 ELAIMKKVLEPKLIQ
+111 ELAMMKKVLEPKLMQ
-126 ENNITALQ
+126 ENNIAALQ
-134 NTQTNVNC
+134 NTQTDVNC
-142 LEDGKRTPVDQNTA
+142 LGDDESTAAEQNA
-156 SGATQREAACSSCIE
+156 PGGAVQEEVAYVSCIE
-171 EKIPDVVVDA
+171 EEISEVAIDA
-181 ESNKATAGNSKLEA
+181 ESNKAMAGDSKLEA
-195 ASVLGEDLMMLY
+195 ASVLGEDLVKLY
-207 KNRCCPDINICI
+207 KKHCCPDINICV
-219 EGKDFQ
+219 EGHNFQ

-231 CARSS
+231 CARSR

-257 GISHAEMSVILHF
+257 GINHIEMSVILHF
-270 IYGGILDFPD
+270 IYGAILDFPD
-280 QVDVGRMLGI
+280 EVDVGRMLGI

-309 DYCNFFQKPVP
+309 DYCNFFQKPIP

-329 MAIAHSLGVENLYA
+329 MAIAHSLGVESLYA
-343 ACMKWVV
+343 ACMKWVG

-358 ERSFASLPAEL
+358 ERSFASLPPEL

-374 VMLINSLN
+374 VTLIKSLN

-403 KWTEAAVALASRL
+403 KWTEAAVAVASRL
-416 QEECVTFIVA
+416 QEECITFIVA
-426 NFLDIV
+426 NFLHVV
-432 QSEGFSVLLQVS
+432 QSEAFHTLL
-444 ERPLDG
+444 
-450 LRAAWRG
+450 
-457 VGLWTDTK
+457 
-465 EDAQLKAPAQ
+465 
-475 RGSRSPLP
+475 
-483 RNAFAYEVHSFVLNG
+483 
-498 CLLLF
+498 
-503 PQAQAMSSKPD
+503 QAQAMSSKPD

-535 LVAVDTLLEST
+535 LVAVDTLLDSA
-546 NVKETGFT
+546 NVKEMGFT

-618 SLPESV
+618 SGTESV
-624 GTRNIS
+624 GIRNTS
-630 WTEHGKKDCW
+630 WTERGKKDC
-640 GDSSTN
+640 GRDSSTN

-659 HTSSTN
+659 HASSTN
-665 RNTVNTASKHE
+665 RNTANKTSKHE
-676 DVKGKDGKKV
+676 DTKGKDSKKTV
-686 VPKITKDSKPGEK
+686 SKITKDSKPGEK
-699 AASPKARAVIK
+699 TASPKARAVIK
-710 TKIESNGNVKA
+710 TKIENNGNTKA
-721 ESTLTKQ
+721 ESMPTKQ

-735 ASGQKNSGSAKG
+735 ASGQKNSGSGKG
-747 LKNHEGKTAG
+747 LKNHEGKITG
-757 ARPKVLTVTSSV
+757 ARPKVLTVTASV

-776 KKNTEKESPSIATV
+776 KKNTGKESPSIVTV
-790 AGTSSKSANS
+790 AGTSSKLTNS
-800 SPDIQSAS
+800 SMDIQTAS
-808 EQTEEP
+808 EQAEEP

-819 VEEGKKQTV
+819 VEEGKKHTV
-828 KTKSTVK
+828 ITKSSLK
-835 TPNGIANKKKKTDLE
+835 TSNGVTNKKKKTELE
-850 ASITTSSLTKKS
+850 ANATTSSLTKKS
-862 TGKGFNEQNAQAVL
+862 TGKGCNEQNAQAVL

-882 SSNSA
+882 SSNFA
-887 AQQKAQNTPTSSP
+887 TQQKAQNTPTNSP
-900 KNQGPQGE
+900 KNQGPMVE

-914 SGMSPKHNEE
+914 SGMSPKRNEE
-924 KNALQHLVQTTLPE
+924 KNVVQHLVQTALPE
-938 KHSSAK
+938 KLPSAK

-949 QSQTPVAKAT
+949 QSQAPVTKAAAKT
-959 AKITPKTPAL
+959 LTPKPQTP
-969 SKHAEVMNNKDP
+969 SKHGEIMNNKDP
-981 KPKTAGQSV
+981 KLRTAGQSV

-1004 SPVVQKNVYTSEHRS
+1004 SPVVQKNMHTSEHRS
-1019 SGQKLEKNTTSQLH
+1019 PGQKLEKYMADAVAVQLH
-1033 DNNECHSAKQSES
+1033 ENNECSSAKQSECL
-1046 SKSMMESSSK
+1046 KSMMEGSREDK
-1056 DELLVSCQPNKQ
+1056 SCQPDKQ
-1068 KLPDHSENV
+1068 KLLDPPENE
-1077 EYKIQSESSPL
+1077 EYKSQSKSLPL
-1088 ITEETTSKLHVSLQN
+1088 IIEETLSKLHVSLQN

-1108 QTRGDETGILQTGDS
+1108 QICEDQPAIQQNKDRKTD
-1123 EKADNT
+1123 DNT
-1129 AEFHCHAES
+1129 AEFHCQAQSTSDGYSDFSKKTNQKATASGELVEHSKATTVCIKQS
-1138 SSDGSSGFSKETN
+1138 DKLSSD
-1151 QRASASTALVKQS
+1151 
-1164 EATKV
+1164 
-1169 CTEKSDKM
+1169 M
-1177 NSGTG
+1177 G
-1182 LNYGENALPSFS
+1182 LNHGENTSPSFS
-1194 RMITNKEEE
+1194 QRITNKDVTSSPE
-1203 TAPPQIHPEG
+1203 IHMEG
-1213 FLTADELCDTS
+1213 FLSANELCDTS

-1229 KSVIADLDDVS
+1229 KSVAVALDDVS
-1240 ECSTEQITEKYSPSY
+1240 KCSTEGVRDKCAHHY
-1255 TEPID
+1255 TEGID
-1260 PAETPENHENAEI
+1260 PMETPENQENAEI
-1273 PFVDHWS
+1273 PFVDHWN

-1386 RPEIWSHQE
+1386 KNEIWSHQGSA
-1395 RVRANTRES
+1395 RTNTKETENS
-1404 KSSTFGNAQFTQ
+1404 AFGNAQFTQ

-1431 RSEAENVAANFPL
+1431 RSEAENVAKNIPP
-1444 SNVPPQQFQGID
+1444 SNVPTQQFQGID

-1464 ENDTASQEFS
+1464 ENNSARQEFS
-1474 KTKNFK
+1474 ITKNFK
-1480 RSVLLSVDECEE
+1480 RSALLSVDECEE
-1492 LGSDDRVETHTSRQ
+1492 LGSDDRAETHPSHQ

-1515 EVFDSVSQEHHGKT
+1515 DVFDSVSQEHHGKT
-1529 FYSRYSLEIEDGFLD
+1529 FYSRYSLEIEGGFLD
-1544 CKQRK
+1544 CKQPK
-1549 DRDNRSDKNQS
+1549 DRDNGLEKSES
-1560 SLLHLH
+1560 CLLPLH
-1566 GTEIAGKE
+1566 GTEIPEKE
-1574 NQGASVT
+1574 NQ
-1581 EQNCPEKVHSAAS
+1581 
-1594 LSPEKQKV
+1594 
-1602 TMKNE
+1602 
-1607 VAAEFHQC
+1607 
-1615 NKYSDN
+1615 
-1621 DARSQERPC
+1621 
-1630 HLDLQQRE
+1630 
-1638 ANSDVQKSSSA
+1638 
-1649 KSVEASKN
+1649 
-1657 QTLTQESQVRDSQ
+1657 
-1670 PATTE
+1670 
-1675 CANTDILPGDID
+1675 GDID
-1687 DYDTMAQTCMY
+1687 DYDTMAQTCMF
-1698 EHRPSKTL
+1698 EHRPAKTL

-1723 SETAVLDVDFEDQ
+1723 SETAVLDVDLEDQ

-1755 SIGFKNSVPE
+1755 NIGFKNSVPE

>member
-1 MARCGA
+1 MARCGSGA
-7 APKGPGPAAV
+7 APKGPSPGTA

-29 LRQDLG
+29 LRQDLS
-35 RLLAEGTRSDVTIRV
+35 RLLAEGTHTDVTIRV
-50 GDAELRAHRA
+50 GDASLRAHRA

-65 APRLFAELGRGR
+65 APRLFSGLGGGR
-77 PAREVLR
+77 PPREALR
-84 LDGVGP
+84 LHGPGP

-102 SDKNLKEAE
+102 SDKNLQESE
-111 ELAIMKKVLEPKLIQ
+111 ELAMMKKVLESKLIQ
-126 ENNITALQ
+126 ENNSAALQ
-134 NTQTNVNC
+134 NTATDVSC
-142 LEDGKRTPVDQNTA
+142 LGDDRSAAADQNALSRAVQKETA
-156 SGATQREAACSSCIE
+156 SSPSSE
-171 EKIPDVVVDA
+171 GEIPEGIDA
-181 ESNKATAGNSKLEA
+181 KSNKAMAGNYKLET
-195 ASVLGEDLMMLY
+195 ASALGDDLLRLY
-207 KNRCCPDINICI
+207 KKRCCPDINICI

-251 EHITLQ
+251 ERITLQ
-257 GISHAEMSVILHF
+257 GLSHIEMSVILHF
-270 IYGGILDFPD
+270 IYGAILDFPD
-280 QVDVGRMLGI
+280 EVDVGRMLGI

-329 MAIAHSLGVENLYA
+329 MAIAHSLGVEHLYA
-343 ACMKWVV
+343 ACMKWVG

-358 ERSFASLPAEL
+358 ERSFATLPTEL

-374 VMLINSLN
+374 VMLIKSLN
-382 HKNAAFLLMESDRL
+382 HKNVASLLMESDRL

-403 KWTEAAVALASRL
+403 KWTERAVAVASRL
-416 QEECVTFIVA
+416 QEECLTFIVA
-426 NFLDIV
+426 NFLHVV
-432 QSEGFSVLLQVS
+432 QSEGFYILL
-444 ERPLDG
+444 
-450 LRAAWRG
+450 
-457 VGLWTDTK
+457 
-465 EDAQLKAPAQ
+465 
-475 RGSRSPLP
+475 
-483 RNAFAYEVHSFVLNG
+483 
-498 CLLLF
+498 
-503 PQAQAMSSKPD
+503 QAQAMSSKPD

-522 IEKSINNENSCFL
+522 IEKNTNNENSCFL
-535 LVAVDTLLEST
+535 LVAVDTLLDSAD
-546 NVKETGFT
+546 VKELGFT

-577 TESWKLMRPDHQQ
+577 TEGWKLMRPDHQQ

-605 GKKPVF
+605 AKKPVF

-618 SLPESV
+618 SITEFA
-624 GTRNIS
+624 GKRNTS
-630 WTEHGKKDCW
+630 WTEHGKKGCW
-640 GDSSTN
+640 GDSPTN
-646 QDKMKSDG
+646 RDKMKSDG

-659 HTSSTN
+659 HASSTN
-665 RNTVNTASKHE
+665 RNTTSKTSKHE
-676 DVKGKDGKKV
+676 DVKGKDGKKTV
-686 VPKITKDSKPGEK
+686 SKLNKDSKPGEK
-699 AASPKARAVIK
+699 TTSPKARAVIK
-710 TKIESNGNVKA
+710 TKIENNGNAKA
-721 ESTLTKQ
+721 ESMLAKQ
-728 DTEKTSS
+728 DAEKTSTS
-735 ASGQKNSGSAKG
+735 SGQKNSGSVKG

-769 QIKTKPL
+769 PSKTKPL
-776 KKNTEKESPSIATV
+776 KKNTGKESPSTATA
-790 AGTSSKSANS
+790 AGTSSKLTNS
-800 SPDIQSAS
+800 STDIQAAS
-808 EQTEEP
+808 EQTEES
-814 KEDKL
+814 KEEKL
-819 VEEGKKQTV
+819 AEEGKKHTV
-828 KTKSTVK
+828 ITKSSLK
-835 TPNGIANKKKKTDLE
+835 TSNGVANKKKKADPE
-850 ASITTSSLTKKS
+850 VNITTSSLTKK
-862 TGKGFNEQNAQAVL
+862 TAGKLSSEQNAQAVL
-876 KKKGNV
+876 KKKGNG
-882 SSNSA
+882 SSNAA
-887 AQQKAQNTPTSSP
+887 AQQKAQDTPTHSP
-900 KNQGPQGE
+900 KSQGTMGE

-914 SGMSPKHNEE
+914 SGASPKHNEE
-924 KNALQHLVQTTLPE
+924 RNVAQHLVQTTPPE
-938 KHSSAK
+938 KHPSAK
-944 KKSVK
+944 KKSIK
-949 QSQTPVAKAT
+949 PSQTPVAKAT
-959 AKITPKTPAL
+959 AKILTPKAQAL
-969 SKHAEVMNNKDP
+969 SKHGEITNNKDP

-995 SAQKHSRSE
+995 STPKHSRCE
-1004 SPVVQKNVYTSEHRS
+1004 SPVVQKNMQTSEHRS
-1019 SGQKLEKNTTSQLH
+1019 PGQKLGKNAADVATVQPH
-1033 DNNECHSAKQSES
+1033 DNNECSSAKQSECL
-1046 SKSMMESSSK
+1046 KSVMGGSRE
-1056 DELLVSCQPNKQ
+1056 DELLASCQPDKQ
-1068 KLPDHSENV
+1068 KLLVPEDG
-1077 EYKIQSESSPL
+1077 EYKIQSKSSL
-1088 ITEETTSKLHVSLQN
+1088 VIGETVSKLHVSLQN
-1103 EMEAR
+1103 GIEAR
-1108 QTRGDETGILQTGDS
+1108 EICGDQAEINQNKDRNL
-1123 EKADNT
+1123 ADNT
-1129 AEFHCHAES
+1129 AEFCCHVQS
-1138 SSDGSSGFSKETN
+1138 TSDEYSDFSKETN
-1151 QRASASTALVKQS
+1151 QNAATSEELVEQPK
-1164 EATKV
+1164 AKKV
-1169 CTEKSDKM
+1169 CMEQSDQL
-1177 NSGTG
+1177 STDTG
-1182 LNYGENALPSFS
+1182 LNHSENILPSFS
-1194 RMITNKEEE
+1194 KGITNKEDV
-1203 TAPPQIHPEG
+1203 TSPPHTHMEG
-1213 FLTADELCDTS
+1213 FRPADESCGAS
-1224 ALTEY
+1224 ALPEY
-1229 KSVIADLDDVS
+1229 RSGTVDLDDVS
-1240 ECSTEQITEKYSPSY
+1240 KHSIEQTRDKCSHNY
-1255 TEPID
+1255 TESID
-1260 PAETPENHENAEI
+1260 PTEMPENQENAEI
-1273 PFVDHWS
+1273 PFVDHWN

-1386 RPEIWSHQE
+1386 KPEIWSHQE
-1395 RVRANTRES
+1395 SARNRTRETEN
-1404 KSSTFGNAQFTQ
+1404 STFGNAPFTQ

-1431 RSEAENVAANFPL
+1431 RSEPENVAGNIL
-1444 SNVPPQQFQGID
+1444 SSNVPAQQFQGID

-1464 ENDTASQEFS
+1464 ESATASQEFS
-1474 KTKNFK
+1474 KTKSFK

-1492 LGSDDRVETHTSRQ
+1492 LGSDDRVETHTSCQ

-1515 EVFDSVSQEHHGKT
+1515 DVFDSVSQEHHGKT

-1544 CKQRK
+1544 CKQPK
-1549 DRDNRSDKNQS
+1549 DQDNRMDERES
-1560 SLLHLH
+1560 SLQHLH
-1566 GTEIAGKE
+1566 GTEIPGKE
-1574 NQGASVT
+1574 DKGASMT
-1581 EQNCPEKVHSAAS
+1581 EQNCAEEVHSVAS
-1594 LSPEKQKV
+1594 PCPGEKLN
-1602 TMKNE
+1602 TKNE
-1607 VAAEFHQC
+1607 AATEFQQC
-1615 NKYSDN
+1615 NKYLDN
-1621 DARSQERPC
+1621 DAKSQERPC
-1630 HLDLQQRE
+1630 HLNLHQRE
-1638 ANSDVQKSSSA
+1638 TNADVQKSNSA
-1649 KSVEASKN
+1649 KPAEASKN
-1657 QTLTQESQVRDSQ
+1657 QILTQEGQVRDSQ
-1670 PATTE
+1670 PAPTE
-1675 CANTDILPGDID
+1675 YANTDLLPGDID

-1736 QFAEQDW
+1736 QFVEQDW

-1755 SIGFKNSVPE
+1755 NIGFKNSVPE

>member
-1 MARCGA
+1 MARCGGGA
-7 APKGPGPAAV
+7 APKGPGPAGV

-35 RLLAEGTRSDVTIRV
+35 RLLAEGTRCDVTIRV
-50 GDAELRAHRA
+50 GDAAVRAHRA

-65 APRLFAELGRGR
+65 APRLFAELGGGR
-77 PAREVLR
+77 PPRVNL
-84 LDGVGP
+84 VSSS
-90 AELRRFLRLVYS
+90 RLVYS

-111 ELAIMKKVLEPKLIQ
+111 ELAMMKKVLEPKLIQ
-126 ENNITALQ
+126 ENNIATLQ
-134 NTQTNVNC
+134 NTQKNIN
-142 LEDGKRTPVDQNTA
+142 LKNSYFPL
-156 SGATQREAACSSCIE
+156 S
-171 EKIPDVVVDA
+171 
-181 ESNKATAGNSKLEA
+181 AGVSKLET

-207 KNRCCPDINICI
+207 KKCCCPDINICI

-257 GISHAEMSVILHF
+257 GISHIEMSVILHF

-280 QVDVGRMLGI
+280 KVDVGYIRMLGI

-329 MAIAHSLGVENLYA
+329 MAIAHSLGVENLYS
-343 ACMKWVV
+343 ACMKWVG

-358 ERSFASLPAEL
+358 ERSFASLPTEL

-382 HKNAAFLLMESDRL
+382 HKNAAFFLMETDRL

-403 KWTEAAVALASRL
+403 KWTETAVALASSL
-416 QEECVTFIVA
+416 QEECITFIVA
-426 NFLDIV
+426 NFLHIV
-432 QSEGFSVLLQVS
+432 QSEGFSILL
-444 ERPLDG
+444 
-450 LRAAWRG
+450 
-457 VGLWTDTK
+457 
-465 EDAQLKAPAQ
+465 
-475 RGSRSPLP
+475 
-483 RNAFAYEVHSFVLNG
+483 
-498 CLLLF
+498 
-503 PQAQAMSSKPD
+503 QAQAMSSKPD

-535 LVAVDTLLEST
+535 LVAVDMLLDST
-546 NVKETGFT
+546 NVKEMGFT

-577 TESWKLMRPDHQQ
+577 TEGWKLMRPDHQH

-618 SLPESV
+618 SITESV
-624 GTRNIS
+624 GIRNTS
-630 WTEHGKKDCW
+630 WTEHSKKDCW
-640 GDSSTN
+640 GDSSSN

-665 RNTVNTASKHE
+665 RNSANKASKHE
-676 DVKGKDGKKV
+676 DVKGKDGKKLGS
-686 VPKITKDSKPGEK
+686 KITKDSKPGEK

-710 TKIESNGNVKA
+710 TKTENNGNVKA
-721 ESTLTKQ
+721 ESMLTKQ

-735 ASGQKNSGSAKG
+735 TSGQKNSGSGKG
-747 LKNHEGKTAG
+747 LKNHEGKIAG

-776 KKNTEKESPSIATV
+776 KKTTGKESPSLVTV
-790 AGTSSKSANS
+790 AGTSSKPANS
-800 SPDIQSAS
+800 NIDIQTAS

-819 VEEGKKQTV
+819 VEEGKKQTGNFLTFFFL
-828 KTKSTVK
+828 KTEK
-835 TPNGIANKKKKTDLE
+835 TAWE
-850 ASITTSSLTKKS
+850 
-862 TGKGFNEQNAQAVL
+862 
-876 KKKGNV
+876 KKGNV

-887 AQQKAQNTPTSSP
+887 AQQKGQNTSASSP

-924 KNALQHLVQTTLPE
+924 KNVLQHLVQTTLPE
-938 KHSSAK
+938 KHPSAK

-959 AKITPKTPAL
+959 AKTTSKTLAPP
-969 SKHAEVMNNKDP
+969 KHADTMNNKDP

-990 LKSQS
+990 LKSQT

-1004 SPVVQKNVYTSEHRS
+1004 SPVVQKNMQTSEHRS
-1019 SGQKLEKNTTSQLH
+1019 SGHKLEKNMADAVAGQLH
-1033 DNNECHSAKQSES
+1033 DNNECYSAKQSES
-1046 SKSMMESSSK
+1046 LKSAMESSSEDK
-1056 DELLVSCQPNKQ
+1056 LLASCQPNKQ
-1068 KLPDHSENV
+1068 KLSDPSENV

-1088 ITEETTSKLHVSLQN
+1088 ITEETISKLHVSLQN
-1103 EMEAR
+1103 ETEVR
-1108 QTRGDETGILQTGDS
+1108 EICGDQTGIKQIEDT
-1123 EKADNT
+1123 EKNGNT
-1129 AEFHCHAES
+1129 AEFHCYAQS
-1138 SSDGSSGFSKETN
+1138 SSDGYSDFSKETN
-1151 QRASASTALVKQS
+1151 QKAAASGEVVKHS
-1164 EATKV
+1164 KATKV
-1169 CTEKSDKM
+1169 CTEQSDKL
-1177 NSGTG
+1177 NSETG
-1182 LNYGENALPSFS
+1182 LNYDENALLSFS
-1194 RMITNKEEE
+1194 RTITNKEDE
-1203 TAPPQIHPEG
+1203 TSSPQIHMEG
-1213 FLTADELCDTS
+1213 FLTADLLCDTS

-1229 KSVIADLDDVS
+1229 RSVTADLDDVS
-1240 ECSTEQITEKYSPSY
+1240 ECSTEQITEKCSPSY
-1255 TEPID
+1255 AEPID
-1260 PAETPENHENAEI
+1260 PTEMPENHENAEI
-1273 PFVDHWS
+1273 PFVDRWS

-1395 RVRANTRES
+1395 SARTNSRES
-1404 KSSTFGNAQFTQ
+1404 KSSAFGNAQFTQ

-1431 RSEAENVAANFPL
+1431 RSEAENVAENFPP
-1444 SNVPPQQFQGID
+1444 SNVPTQQFQGID

-1492 LGSDDRVETHTSRQ
+1492 LGSDDRVETHTSHH

-1529 FYSRYSLEIEDGFLD
+1529 FYSRYSLEIEEGFLD
-1544 CKQRK
+1544 CKQHK
-1549 DRDNRSDKNQS
+1549 DRDNKSDKSES

-1566 GTEIAGKE
+1566 GSEIAGKE
-1574 NQGASVT
+1574 NQGTSMT
-1581 EQNCPEKVHSAAS
+1581 EQKCSEEVYSAAS
-1594 LSPEKQKV
+1594 PCSGEKQKV
-1602 TMKNE
+1602 NMKNE
-1607 VAAEFHQC
+1607 VASEFHQC
-1615 NKYSDN
+1615 NKYLDSDVK
-1621 DARSQERPC
+1621 SQERPC
-1630 HLDLQQRE
+1630 HLDLHQRE

-1649 KSVEASKN
+1649 KPVEASKN
-1657 QTLTQESQVRDSQ
+1657 QILTQEGQVRDSQ

-1675 CANTDILPGDID
+1675 CANTDLLPGNV
-1687 DYDTMAQTCMY
+1687 Q
-1698 EHRPSKTL
+1698 K
-1706 SPIYEM
+1706 
-1712 DVGEAIEQRMD
+1712 
-1723 SETAVLDVDFEDQ
+1723 
-1736 QFAEQDW
+1736 
-1743 TLLRQLLSEQDS
+1743 
-1755 SIGFKNSVPE
+1755 
-1765 DLNLAQC
+1765 
-1772 LINQT
+1772 
-1777 LFLARDGSNPQGTS
+1777 
-1791 QVDTFSRWTEL
+1791 
-1802 MSPLD
+1802 
-1807 DSSASITV
+1807 
-1815 ASFSSEDCSSP
+1815 
-1826 QGEWTILELETH
+1826 
-1838 H
+1838 

>member
-1 MARCGA
+1 M
-7 APKGPGPAAV
+7 
-17 ERQRLK
+17 QRFGK
-23 EALAEQ
+23 SSSQ
-29 LRQDLG
+29 PMC
-35 RLLAEGTRSDVTIRV
+35 SVT
-50 GDAELRAHRA
+50 
-60 VLLAR
+60 
-65 APRLFAELGRGR
+65 
-77 PAREVLR
+77 
-84 LDGVGP
+84 
-90 AELRRFLRLVYS
+90 
-102 SDKNLKEAE
+102 NLKGLLRHWPCSLVFVPFLFLCIIAN
-111 ELAIMKKVLEPKLIQ
+111 LSPHHVGLPWSKISPFFPFSNSSFPTLCTAKSLLQ
-126 ENNITALQ
+126 SEN
-134 NTQTNVNC
+134 
-142 LEDGKRTPVDQNTA
+142 
-156 SGATQREAACSSCIE
+156 SCFS
-171 EKIPDVVVDA
+171 P
-181 ESNKATAGNSKLEA
+181 SAGNATLET

-207 KNRCCPDINICI
+207 KKCSCPDINICI
-219 EGKDFQ
+219 EGKEFQ

-231 CARSS
+231 YARSS

-251 EHITLQ
+251 ERITLQ
-257 GISHAEMSVILHF
+257 GISHVEMSVILHF

-280 QVDVGRMLGI
+280 KVDVGRMLSI

-320 GKQQPVLEC
+320 GKHQPVLEC

-343 ACMKWVV
+343 ACMKWVG

-358 ERSFASLPAEL
+358 ERSFASLPTEL

-374 VMLINSLN
+374 VMLINSLS
-382 HKNAAFLLMESDRL
+382 HKNAVFLLMESDRL

-403 KWTEAAVALASRL
+403 KWTEPAVALASRL

-426 NFLDIV
+426 NFLHVV
-432 QSEGFSVLLQVS
+432 QSEGFSILL
-444 ERPLDG
+444 
-450 LRAAWRG
+450 
-457 VGLWTDTK
+457 
-465 EDAQLKAPAQ
+465 
-475 RGSRSPLP
+475 
-483 RNAFAYEVHSFVLNG
+483 
-498 CLLLF
+498 
-503 PQAQAMSSKPD
+503 QAQAMSSKPD

-522 IEKSINNENSCFL
+522 TEKSINNENSCFL
-535 LVAVDTLLEST
+535 LVAVDMLLDST
-546 NVKETGFT
+546 NVKEMGFT

-618 SLPESV
+618 SITESV
-624 GTRNIS
+624 GIKNTS
-630 WTEHGKKDCW
+630 WTEHSKKDCW

-659 HTSSTN
+659 HTSTTN
-665 RNTVNTASKHE
+665 RNTVNKASKHE
-676 DVKGKDGKKV
+676 DVKGKDGKKLV
-686 VPKITKDSKPGEK
+686 SKITKDSKPGEK
-699 AASPKARAVIK
+699 AASPKARAIIK
-710 TKIESNGNVKA
+710 TKPENNGNVKA
-721 ESTLTKQ
+721 ESMLTKQ
-728 DTEKTSS
+728 EIEKTSS
-735 ASGQKNSGSAKG
+735 ASGQKNSGSGKG

-757 ARPKVLTVTSSV
+757 ARPKVLSVTSSM

-776 KKNTEKESPSIATV
+776 KKPTGKESPSSVTG
-790 AGTSSKSANS
+790 AGNSSKSPNS
-800 SPDIQSAS
+800 TDNHTGS

-814 KEDKL
+814 KEEKL
-819 VEEGKKQTV
+819 VEEGKKQTGNFLFTFWV
-828 KTKSTVK
+828 AFSMSICVLICTHIYWLST
-835 TPNGIANKKKKTDLE
+835 I
-850 ASITTSSLTKKS
+850 LTKKS
-862 TGKGFNEQNAQAVL
+862 TGKGCNEQNVQGVL
-876 KKKGNV
+876 KKKVNV

-887 AQQKAQNTPTSSP
+887 AQQKAQNTPTNSP
-900 KNQGPQGE
+900 KNQEPQGE

-924 KNALQHLVQTTLPE
+924 KTVLQHLVQTTQPE
-938 KHSSAK
+938 KHPSAK

-959 AKITPKTPAL
+959 AKVTPRTVVS
-969 SKHAEVMNNKDP
+969 SKHAEITNSKET
-981 KPKTAGQSV
+981 KTKTAGQLV

-995 SAQKHSRSE
+995 SAQKHPRSE
-1004 SPVVQKNVYTSEHRS
+1004 S
-1019 SGQKLEKNTTSQLH
+1019 SGQKLEKNVPD
-1033 DNNECHSAKQSES
+1033 DNNECCSAKQSEAL
-1046 SKSMMESSSK
+1046 KPGMQSSSEDK
-1056 DELLVSCQPNKQ
+1056 LLAPCHSIKQ
-1068 KLPDHSENV
+1068 KLPDPSENV
-1077 EYKIQSESSPL
+1077 ENKIQSKSSL
-1088 ITEETTSKLHVSLQN
+1088 VTEEATSQLHVSLQN
-1103 EMEAR
+1103 GKEAS
-1108 QTRGDETGILQTGDS
+1108 QICGDQTGIKQMEYTQKDKTV
-1123 EKADNT
+1123 EVP
-1129 AEFHCHAES
+1129 CHTQS
-1138 SSDGSSGFSKETN
+1138 SSDGYSDFSKERN
-1151 QRASASTALVKQS
+1151 QKATASELVKYS
-1164 EATKV
+1164 KAAEV
-1169 CTEKSDKM
+1169 CTEQSDPL
-1177 NSGTG
+1177 NSETG
-1182 LNYGENALPSFS
+1182 VNYNENALQSFS
-1194 RMITNKEEE
+1194 RTITNGGDE
-1203 TAPPQIHPEG
+1203 TSSPQIHMEEL
-1213 FLTADELCDTS
+1213 LTGDELCDTS

-1229 KSVIADLDDVS
+1229 KSASADLDDVS

-1255 TEPID
+1255 TEPVD
-1260 PAETPENHENAEI
+1260 PTEMPENHENAEI

-1331 TMLCHDFLG
+1331 TTLCHDFLG

-1395 RVRANTRES
+1395 SARTNTRES
-1404 KSSTFGNAQFTQ
+1404 KSSTFSNTQFTQ

-1431 RSEAENVAANFPL
+1431 RSEAENVAEKLPPL
-1444 SNVPPQQFQGID
+1444 NVPTQQFQGID

-1464 ENDTASQEFS
+1464 ENDATSQEFP
-1474 KTKNFK
+1474 KTKTFK

-1492 LGSDDRVETHTSRQ
+1492 LGTDDRVDSHTSRQ

-1515 EVFDSVSQEHHGKT
+1515 EVFDSISQEHHGST
-1529 FYSRYSLEIEDGFLD
+1529 FYSGYSLEIEDGFLD
-1544 CKQRK
+1544 SKQHK
-1549 DRDNRSDKNQS
+1549 ERDKKSDKS
-1560 SLLHLH
+1560 GISLLHPH
-1566 GTEIAGKE
+1566 GTEIPGKE
-1574 NQGASVT
+1574 DQGVSMT
-1581 EQNCPEKVHSAAS
+1581 EQNCPEKVCSAAS
-1594 LSPEKQKV
+1594 LCPGEKQKAN
-1602 TMKNE
+1602 MKNE
-1607 VAAEFHQC
+1607 VASEFNQC
-1615 NKYSDN
+1615 NKYLDN
-1621 DARSQERPC
+1621 DAKSQERPC
-1630 HLDLQQRE
+1630 HLDLHQRE
-1638 ANSDVQKSSSA
+1638 ANSDMQKNSFA
-1649 KSVEASKN
+1649 KPIEASKN
-1657 QTLTQESQVRDSQ
+1657 QLLTQEGQVRDSQ

-1675 CANTDILPGDID
+1675 CANTDLLPGDID
-1687 DYDTMAQTCMY
+1687 EYDTMAKTCMY

-1755 SIGFKNSVPE
+1755 NIGFKNSVPE

>member
-1 MARCGA
+1 M
-7 APKGPGPAAV
+7 
-17 ERQRLK
+17 
-23 EALAEQ
+23 
-29 LRQDLG
+29 
-35 RLLAEGTRSDVTIRV
+35 
-50 GDAELRAHRA
+50 
-60 VLLAR
+60 
-65 APRLFAELGRGR
+65 
-77 PAREVLR
+77 
-84 LDGVGP
+84 
-90 AELRRFLRLVYS
+90 
-102 SDKNLKEAE
+102 
-111 ELAIMKKVLEPKLIQ
+111 MKKVLEPKLIK
-126 ENNITALQ
+126 ENSTATLQ
-134 NTQTNVNC
+134 NSQTNVNY
-142 LEDGKRTPVDQNTA
+142 LGDGKRTPVDQNA
-156 SGATQREAACSSCIE
+156 PSGAVREEAACSSCTE
-171 EKIPDVVVDA
+171 EEIPERVDA
-181 ESNKATAGNSKLEA
+181 ESSTGTADNSKLET
-195 ASVLGEDLMMLY
+195 ASALGEDLMMLY
-207 KNRCCPDINICI
+207 KMCCCPDTNICI

-257 GISHAEMSVILHF
+257 GISHVEMSVILHF

-280 QVDVGRMLGI
+280 KVDVGRMLGI

-302 AIYILKR
+302 AVYILKR

-343 ACMKWVV
+343 ACMKWVG

-358 ERSFASLPAEL
+358 ERSFASLPTEL

-403 KWTEAAVALASRL
+403 KWTEAALALASRL

-426 NFLDIV
+426 NFLHVV
-432 QSEGFSVLLQVS
+432 QSEGFSNLL
-444 ERPLDG
+444 
-450 LRAAWRG
+450 
-457 VGLWTDTK
+457 
-465 EDAQLKAPAQ
+465 
-475 RGSRSPLP
+475 
-483 RNAFAYEVHSFVLNG
+483 
-498 CLLLF
+498 
-503 PQAQAMSSKPD
+503 QAQAMSSKPD

-535 LVAVDTLLEST
+535 LVAVDTLLDST
-546 NVKETGFT
+546 NVKEMGFT

-563 LWVFL
+563 LWLFL

-618 SLPESV
+618 SITETV
-624 GTRNIS
+624 GIRNTS
-630 WTEHGKKDCW
+630 WTEHSRKDCW

-665 RNTVNTASKHE
+665 RNTVNKASKH
-676 DVKGKDGKKV
+676 DDGKGKDGKKV
-686 VPKITKDSKPGEK
+686 VSKITKDSKPGEK

-710 TKIESNGNVKA
+710 TKTENNGSAKA
-721 ESTLTKQ
+721 ESMLLTKQ

-735 ASGQKNSGSAKG
+735 ASGQKNSGSSKG

-757 ARPKVLTVTSSV
+757 ARPKVLTVTPSV

-776 KKNTEKESPSIATV
+776 KKNTGKESPSLVTP
-790 AGTSSKSANS
+790 AGTSSKPANS
-800 SPDIQSAS
+800 NIDTQTSS
-808 EQTEEP
+808 EQTEEL
-814 KEDKL
+814 KDYKL
-819 VEEGKKQTV
+819 VEEEKKQTV
-828 KTKSTVK
+828 KTKSSVK
-835 TPNGIANKKKKTDLE
+835 TSNGVTNKKKKTEIE
-850 ASITTSSLTKKS
+850 ANVTTSSLTKKS
-862 TGKGFNEQNAQAVL
+862 TGKGCNEQNVQAIS
-876 KKKGNV
+876 KKKGNASTN
-882 SSNSA
+882 SS
-887 AQQKAQNTPTSSP
+887 AQQRAQNTSTSSP
-900 KNQGPQGE
+900 KNHGPQGE

-914 SGMSPKHNEE
+914 LGMSPKHNEE
-924 KNALQHLVQTTLPE
+924 KNVSQHLVQTTLPE
-938 KHSSAK
+938 KHTSAK
-944 KKSVK
+944 RSVK
-949 QSQTPVAKAT
+949 QSQATVAKT
-959 AKITPKTPAL
+959 SAKITPKTQAS
-969 SKHAEVMNNKDP
+969 SKHAEIINNKDL
-981 KPKTAGQSV
+981 KSKTTGQSV

-995 SAQKHSRSE
+995 TAPKHSRCE
-1004 SPVVQKNVYTSEHRS
+1004 SPVVQKNGHTSEHGS
-1019 SGQKLEKNTTSQLH
+1019 LGEKLEKTMADTVAGQLG
-1033 DNNECHSAKQSES
+1033 DNSECCSARQSES
-1046 SKSMMESSSK
+1046 LKSVTESGSK
-1056 DELLVSCQPNKQ
+1056 DKLLASPQPDKQ
-1068 KLPDHSENV
+1068 KLPDPSENA
-1077 EYKIQSESSPL
+1077 EHKMQSECSSPL
-1088 ITEETTSKLHVSLQN
+1088 ITEDTDSKRHISLQN

-1108 QTRGDETGILQTGDS
+1108 QICGDQTGIQQIKDKDYD
-1123 EKADNT
+1123 KA
-1129 AEFHCHAES
+1129 ELHCHAQP
-1138 SSDGSSGFSKETN
+1138 SSDGYSDFSKETN
-1151 QRASASTALVKQS
+1151 QKDVVSGELVKHS
-1164 EATKV
+1164 KAIKV
-1169 CTEKSDKM
+1169 STEQSDKL
-1177 NSGTG
+1177 NTETD

-1194 RMITNKEEE
+1194 RTTTNTEDE
-1203 TAPPQIHPEG
+1203 TSSPQIQTEG
-1213 FLTADELCDTS
+1213 FLTADELYDTS
-1224 ALTEY
+1224 ALTEC
-1229 KSVIADLDDVS
+1229 KSVTADLDDLS

-1260 PAETPENHENAEI
+1260 PTEMPENHENREI

-1280 TGALDP
+1280 AGALDP

-1340 RSSSDTSTPEELKI
+1340 RSSSDTSTPEELKM

-1395 RVRANTRES
+1395 TARTNTRES

-1431 RSEAENVAANFPL
+1431 RSEAENVAENFPP
-1444 SNVPPQQFQGID
+1444 SNVPTQKFQGID
-1456 NLAFEDAT
+1456 NLGFEDAT

-1492 LGSDDRVETHTSRQ
+1492 LGSDDRVETPTTRQ
-1506 HSIDSLTPS
+1506 LSIDGLTPS

-1529 FYSRYSLEIEDGFLD
+1529 IYSGYPLEIEDGFLD
-1544 CKQRK
+1544 CKQHK
-1549 DRDNRSDKNQS
+1549 YRDNRSDESES
-1560 SLLHLH
+1560 SLHLH
-1566 GTEIAGKE
+1566 GTEIPGKE
-1574 NQGASVT
+1574 NQGASVM
-1581 EQNCPEKVHSAAS
+1581 EQNCLDKVHSAAS
-1594 LSPEKQKV
+1594 PCPGEKQKV
-1602 TMKNE
+1602 NMKNE
-1607 VAAEFHQC
+1607 VGSEFHQC

-1621 DARSQERPC
+1621 DTKSQERPC
-1630 HLDLQQRE
+1630 HLNLHQRE

-1649 KSVEASKN
+1649 KPVEASKN
-1657 QTLTQESQVRDSQ
+1657 EILTQEGQVRDSQ

-1675 CANTDILPGDID
+1675 YANTDLLP
-1687 DYDTMAQTCMY
+1687 
-1698 EHRPSKTL
+1698 
-1706 SPIYEM
+1706 
-1712 DVGEAIEQRMD
+1712 
-1723 SETAVLDVDFEDQ
+1723 VL
-1736 QFAEQDW
+1736 
-1743 TLLRQLLSEQDS
+1743 
-1755 SIGFKNSVPE
+1755 
-1765 DLNLAQC
+1765 
-1772 LINQT
+1772 
-1777 LFLARDGSNPQGTS
+1777 
-1791 QVDTFSRWTEL
+1791 
-1802 MSPLD
+1802 
-1807 DSSASITV
+1807 
-1815 ASFSSEDCSSP
+1815 
-1826 QGEWTILELETH
+1826 
-1838 H
+1838 

>member
-1 MARCGA
+1 MARCGTGA
-7 APKGPGPAAV
+7 TPKGLGPAAV

-29 LRQDLG
+29 LRHDVG
-35 RLLAEGTRSDVTIRV
+35 RLLAEGACSDVTICTGPV
-50 GDAELRAHRA
+50 ALQAHRA

-65 APRLFAELGRGR
+65 APRLFAALDDGR
-77 PAREVLR
+77 PRREMLR
-84 LDGVGP
+84 MDGVEP
-90 AELRRFLRLVYS
+90 AECRRFLRLVYS

-111 ELAIMKKVLEPKLIQ
+111 EPAMIKKVLEPKLVQ
-126 ENNITALQ
+126 EDNTATLQ
-134 NTQTNVNC
+134 NTQTNASC
-142 LEDGKRTPVDQNTA
+142 LGDSIKPPVDQDA
-156 SGATQREAACSSCIE
+156 SSGAGQKEVASSPCIE
-171 EKIPDVVVDA
+171 QELPAVVSDA
-181 ESNKATAGNSKLEA
+181 ESNKATAGNSKLET

-207 KNRCCPDINICI
+207 KKCCCPDINICV
-219 EGKDFQ
+219 EGKEFQ

-251 EHITLQ
+251 ERITLQ
-257 GISHAEMSVILHF
+257 GISHVEMSVILHF

-280 QVDVGRMLGI
+280 KVDVGRMLSI

-320 GKQQPVLEC
+320 GKHQPVLEC
-329 MAIAHSLGVENLYA
+329 MAIAHLLGVENLYA
-343 ACMKWVV
+343 ACMKWVG

-358 ERSFASLPAEL
+358 EKSFASLPTEL

-374 VMLINSLN
+374 VMLINSLS
-382 HKNAAFLLMESDRL
+382 HKNAVFLLMESDHL

-403 KWTEAAVALASRL
+403 KWTEPAVALASRL

-426 NFLDIV
+426 NFLHVV
-432 QSEGFSVLLQVS
+432 QSEGFSTLL
-444 ERPLDG
+444 
-450 LRAAWRG
+450 
-457 VGLWTDTK
+457 
-465 EDAQLKAPAQ
+465 
-475 RGSRSPLP
+475 
-483 RNAFAYEVHSFVLNG
+483 
-498 CLLLF
+498 
-503 PQAQAMSSKPD
+503 QAQAMSSKPD

-522 IEKSINNENSCFL
+522 TEKSINNENSCFL
-535 LVAVDTLLEST
+535 LVAVDTLLDST
-546 NVKETGFT
+546 NVKEMGFT

-618 SLPESV
+618 SITESV
-624 GTRNIS
+624 GIRNTS
-630 WTEHGKKDCW
+630 WTENSKKDCW
-640 GDSSTN
+640 GYSSTN

-665 RNTVNTASKHE
+665 RNTVNKASKHE
-676 DVKGKDGKKV
+676 DVKGKDGKKIV
-686 VPKITKDSKPGEK
+686 SKIAKDSKPGEK

-710 TKIESNGNVKA
+710 TKPENNGNVKA
-721 ESTLTKQ
+721 ESMLTKQ
-728 DTEKTSS
+728 ELEKTSS
-735 ASGQKNSGSAKG
+735 ASGQKNSGSGKG

-757 ARPKVLTVTSSV
+757 ARPKVLSVTSSM

-776 KKNTEKESPSIATV
+776 KKPTGKESPSSVTV
-790 AGTSSKSANS
+790 AGTSSKSPNSNTDNQTAN
-800 SPDIQSAS
+800 

-814 KEDKL
+814 KEEKL

-828 KTKSTVK
+828 KTKSSVK
-835 TPNGIANKKKKTDLE
+835 TPNGAINKTKKTELE
-850 ASITTSSLTKKS
+850 ANVTTSSLTKKS
-862 TGKGFNEQNAQAVL
+862 TGKGCNEQNVQGVL
-876 KKKGNV
+876 KKKMNA

-887 AQQKAQNTPTSSP
+887 AQQKAQNTPTNSP

-924 KNALQHLVQTTLPE
+924 KSVLQHLVQTTHPE
-938 KHSSAK
+938 KHPSAK

-959 AKITPKTPAL
+959 AKMTPKTAVP
-969 SKHAEVMNNKDP
+969 SKHAEITNSKDP
-981 KPKTAGQSV
+981 KMKTAGQSV

-995 SAQKHSRSE
+995 SAQKHPRSE
-1004 SPVVQKNVYTSEHRS
+1004 SPVVQKNMHTSEHRS
-1019 SGQKLEKNTTSQLH
+1019 SGQKLEKNVPD
-1033 DNNECHSAKQSES
+1033 DNNECCSAKQSEAL
-1046 SKSMMESSSK
+1046 KPGMQSSSEDK
-1056 DELLVSCQPNKQ
+1056 LLAPCQSIKQ
-1068 KLPDHSENV
+1068 KLPDPSENV
-1077 EYKIQSESSPL
+1077 ENKIQSKSSL
-1088 ITEETTSKLHVSLQN
+1088 ITEEAMSQLHVSLQN
-1103 EMEAR
+1103 GKKAS
-1108 QTRGDETGILQTGDS
+1108 QICGDQTGIKQMEYTQKDKTV
-1123 EKADNT
+1123 EVP
-1129 AEFHCHAES
+1129 CHTQS
-1138 SSDGSSGFSKETN
+1138 SSDGYSDFSNETN
-1151 QRASASTALVKQS
+1151 QKATASELVKYS
-1164 EATKV
+1164 KATEV
-1169 CTEKSDKM
+1169 CTEQSDPL
-1177 NSGTG
+1177 NSETG
-1182 LNYGENALPSFS
+1182 VNYGENALQSFS
-1194 RMITNKEEE
+1194 RTITNEEDE
-1203 TAPPQIHPEG
+1203 TSSPQIHMEEL
-1213 FLTADELCDTS
+1213 LTADELCDTS

-1229 KSVIADLDDVS
+1229 KSVSADLDDVS

-1260 PAETPENHENAEI
+1260 PTEMPENHENAEI

-1331 TMLCHDFLG
+1331 TTLCHDFLG

-1376 STSDDEIPRK
+1376 SASDDEIPRK

-1395 RVRANTRES
+1395 SAKTNTRES
-1404 KSSTFGNAQFTQ
+1404 KSSTFSNTEFTQ

-1431 RSEAENVAANFPL
+1431 RSEAENVAGKLPPP
-1444 SNVPPQQFQGID
+1444 NVPTQQFQGID

-1464 ENDTASQEFS
+1464 ENDVASQGFP

-1492 LGSDDRVETHTSRQ
+1492 LATDDRVDSHTSRQ

-1515 EVFDSVSQEHHGKT
+1515 EVFDSVSQEHHGNT
-1529 FYSRYSLEIEDGFLD
+1529 FYSGYSLEIEDGFLHS
-1544 CKQRK
+1544 KQHK
-1549 DRDNRSDKNQS
+1549 ERDNKSDKS
-1560 SLLHLH
+1560 ESPLLHPH
-1566 GTEIAGKE
+1566 GTEIPRKGD
-1574 NQGASVT
+1574 QGVSMT
-1581 EQNCPEKVHSAAS
+1581 EQNCPEKVCSAAS
-1594 LSPEKQKV
+1594 PCPGEKQKAN
-1602 TMKNE
+1602 MKNE
-1607 VAAEFHQC
+1607 VASEFNQC
-1615 NKYSDN
+1615 NKYLDSD
-1621 DARSQERPC
+1621 AKSQERPC
-1630 HLDLQQRE
+1630 HLDLHQRE
-1638 ANSDVQKSSSA
+1638 VNSDVHKSSSA
-1649 KSVEASKN
+1649 KPIEASKN
-1657 QTLTQESQVRDSQ
+1657 QLLTQEGQVRDSQ

-1675 CANTDILPGDID
+1675 CANTDLLPGDID
-1687 DYDTMAQTCMY
+1687 EYDTMAKTCMY

-1755 SIGFKNSVPE
+1755 NIGFKNSVPE

-1815 ASFSSEDCSSP
+1815 ASFSSEDCLSP

>member
-1 MARCGA
+1 
-7 APKGPGPAAV
+7 
-17 ERQRLK
+17 K
-23 EALAEQ
+23 E
-29 LRQDLG
+29 
-35 RLLAEGTRSDVTIRV
+35 I
-50 GDAELRAHRA
+50 
-60 VLLAR
+60 
-65 APRLFAELGRGR
+65 
-77 PAREVLR
+77 
-84 LDGVGP
+84 
-90 AELRRFLRLVYS
+90 
-102 SDKNLKEAE
+102 E
-111 ELAIMKKVLEPKLIQ
+111 ELFLTIIQ
-126 ENNITALQ
+126 ES
-134 NTQTNVNC
+134 NTTTLHNAQQNVNC
-142 LEDGKRTPVDQNTA
+142 LGQSKRTPVNQTTP
-156 SGATQREAACSSCIE
+156 SGAVQKGVVCLVGIEKEIPEA
-171 EKIPDVVVDA
+171 VTDA
-181 ESNKATAGNSKLEA
+181 ESDKAAAGDSKVET
-195 ASVLGEDLMMLY
+195 ASVLGEDLLMLY
-207 KNRCCPDINICI
+207 KKCCCPDINICV
-219 EGKDFQ
+219 EGKNFQ

-257 GISHAEMSVILHF
+257 GISHAEMNVVLHS
-270 IYGGILDFPD
+270 IYGATLDFPD
-280 QVDVGRMLGI
+280 EVDVGHMLSI

-295 LDGLKEV
+295 LDGLKGV

-343 ACMKWVV
+343 ACMKWVG
-350 KHFAKCLS
+350 KHFARCFS
-358 ERSFASLPAEL
+358 EKSFANLPTEL

-382 HKNAAFLLMESDRL
+382 HKNAALRLMESDRL
-396 INSLPQV
+396 INSLPRV
-403 KWTEAAVALASRL
+403 KWTERAVALAARL
-416 QEECVTFIVA
+416 HEECVTFIVA
-426 NFLDIV
+426 NFLHIV
-432 QSEGFSVLLQVS
+432 QSEGFSVLL
-444 ERPLDG
+444 
-450 LRAAWRG
+450 
-457 VGLWTDTK
+457 
-465 EDAQLKAPAQ
+465 
-475 RGSRSPLP
+475 
-483 RNAFAYEVHSFVLNG
+483 
-498 CLLLF
+498 
-503 PQAQAMSSKPD
+503 QAQAMSSKPD

-535 LVAVDTLLEST
+535 LVAVDILLESA
-546 NVKETGFT
+546 NVEEMGFT

-577 TESWKLMRPDHQQ
+577 TEGWKLMRPDHQQ

-618 SLPESV
+618 STSV
-624 GTRNIS
+624 GIRNTS
-630 WTEHGKKDCW
+630 RAQHGKKGCW

-646 QDKMKSDG
+646 QNKMKSDG

-659 HTSSTN
+659 HASTN
-665 RNTVNTASKHE
+665 RNTVNKTSKHE
-676 DVKGKDGKKV
+676 DVKGKDGKKLV
-686 VPKITKDSKPGEK
+686 SKITKDSKPGEK
-699 AASPKARAVIK
+699 AALPKARAVIK
-710 TKIESNGNVKA
+710 TKIENNGNVKA
-721 ESTLTKQ
+721 ESMLTKQ
-728 DTEKTSS
+728 DIEKTSS
-735 ASGQKNSGSAKG
+735 ASGQKNSGSSKG
-747 LKNHEGKTAG
+747 LRNHEGKVAG
-757 ARPKVLTVTSSV
+757 ARPKVLTVTSSM
-769 QIKTKPL
+769 QNKTKPL
-776 KKNTEKESPSIATV
+776 KKTTGKESPSLVTV
-790 AGTSSKSANS
+790 AAASSKSANS
-800 SPDIQSAS
+800 NMDIQTVG

-814 KEDKL
+814 KEDKST
-819 VEEGKKQTV
+819 EEGKKQTV
-828 KTKSTVK
+828 C
-835 TPNGIANKKKKTDLE
+835 ND
-850 ASITTSSLTKKS
+850 
-862 TGKGFNEQNAQAVL
+862 QNVQAVP

-882 SSNSA
+882 SMSSA
-887 AQQKAQNTPTSSP
+887 AQQKTQNTPTNSP

-924 KNALQHLVQTTLPE
+924 KNVLQNLVQTTLPE
-938 KHSSAK
+938 KHPSAK
-944 KKSVK
+944 KKSIK
-949 QSQTPVAKAT
+949 QSQTSVTKAT
-959 AKITPKTPAL
+959 SKITPKTLAP
-969 SKHAEVMNNKDP
+969 SKNAENTNSKDP
-981 KPKTAGQSV
+981 KQKSAV

-995 SAQKHSRSE
+995 SAQKHSRSD
-1004 SPVVQKNVYTSEHRS
+1004 SPVVQKNMHASEHRG
-1019 SGQKLEKNTTSQLH
+1019 SGQKLEKNMADAAAGQLH
-1033 DNNECHSAKQSES
+1033 DNDECYSANESLKSATES
-1046 SKSMMESSSK
+1046 SNSK
-1056 DELLVSCQPNKQ
+1056 
-1068 KLPDHSENV
+1068 
-1077 EYKIQSESSPL
+1077 
-1088 ITEETTSKLHVSLQN
+1088 
-1103 EMEAR
+1103 A
-1108 QTRGDETGILQTGDS
+1108 
-1123 EKADNT
+1123 A
-1129 AEFHCHAES
+1129 
-1138 SSDGSSGFSKETN
+1138 
-1151 QRASASTALVKQS
+1151 
-1164 EATKV
+1164 KV
-1169 CTEKSDKM
+1169 CNEQSDKI

-1182 LNYGENALPSFS
+1182 HNYGESALSSFS
-1194 RMITNKEEE
+1194 QVTNKEDEISSS
-1203 TAPPQIHPEG
+1203 QIHVEG

-1229 KSVIADLDDVS
+1229 KSVTTDLDDAS
-1240 ECSTEQITEKYSPSY
+1240 ECSTEQITEKYSPNY
-1255 TEPID
+1255 TELIEPM
-1260 PAETPENHENAEI
+1260 EMPENHENAEI

-1280 TGALDP
+1280 TGAVDP

-1386 RPEIWSHQE
+1386 IWSHQDSS
-1395 RVRANTRES
+1395 RTTTRES
-1404 KSSTFGNAQFTQ
+1404 KTSTFGNAQFTQ

-1431 RSEAENVAANFPL
+1431 RSEAENVAESFPP
-1444 SNVPPQQFQGID
+1444 SNVPTQQFQGID

-1492 LGSDDRVETHTSRQ
+1492 LGADDKAETHTSRQ
-1506 HSIDSLTPS
+1506 HSIESLTPS
-1515 EVFDSVSQEHHGKT
+1515 EVFDSVSQEHHFIHSG
-1529 FYSRYSLEIEDGFLD
+1529 YSLEPGEGFLD
-1544 CKQRK
+1544 SKQQK
-1549 DRDNRSDKNQS
+1549 DRDNRSDKSGS
-1560 SLLHLH
+1560 SVLHLQ
-1566 GTEIAGKE
+1566 GAEIPGKE
-1574 NQGASVT
+1574 NQGASMT
-1581 EQNCPEKVHSAAS
+1581 EQNCPEKVHSAG
-1594 LSPEKQKV
+1594 SPHPGENQQV
-1602 TMKNE
+1602 NIKNDM
-1607 VAAEFHQC
+1607 ATEFHQC
-1615 NKYSDN
+1615 NKYLDN
-1621 DARSQERPC
+1621 DAKSQERPC

-1638 ANSDVQKSSSA
+1638 TNSDVQKSSSA
-1649 KSVEASKN
+1649 KPVEASKN
-1657 QTLTQESQVRDSQ
+1657 QVLTQESQVRDSQ

-1675 CANTDILPGDID
+1675 CDNTDLLPGDID

-1723 SETAVLDVDFEDQ
+1723 SETADLEMDLEDQ
-1736 QFAEQDW
+1736 PFAEQDW
-1743 TLLRQLLSEQDS
+1743 TLLRQLLSEHNSHID
-1755 SIGFKNSVPE
+1755 FKNSVPE

-1777 LFLARDGSNPQGTS
+1777 LFLARDGSNPQGSS
-1791 QVDTFSRWTEL
+1791 QADTFSRWTEL

>member
-1 MARCGA
+1 
-7 APKGPGPAAV
+7 
-17 ERQRLK
+17 
-23 EALAEQ
+23 
-29 LRQDLG
+29 
-35 RLLAEGTRSDVTIRV
+35 
-50 GDAELRAHRA
+50 
-60 VLLAR
+60 
-65 APRLFAELGRGR
+65 
-77 PAREVLR
+77 
-84 LDGVGP
+84 
-90 AELRRFLRLVYS
+90 
-102 SDKNLKEAE
+102 
-111 ELAIMKKVLEPKLIQ
+111 
-126 ENNITALQ
+126 
-134 NTQTNVNC
+134 
-142 LEDGKRTPVDQNTA
+142 
-156 SGATQREAACSSCIE
+156 
-171 EKIPDVVVDA
+171 
-181 ESNKATAGNSKLEA
+181 
-195 ASVLGEDLMMLY
+195 MMLY
-207 KNRCCPDINICI
+207 KKCCCPDINICI

-257 GISHAEMSVILHF
+257 GISHVEMSVILHF
-270 IYGGILDFPD
+270 IYGAILDFPD

-295 LDGLKEV
+295 LDGLKEI

-329 MAIAHSLGVENLYA
+329 MAIAHSLGMENLYA
-343 ACMKWVV
+343 ACMKWVG

-358 ERSFASLPAEL
+358 ERSFANLPAEL

-374 VMLINSLN
+374 LMLINSLN

-403 KWTEAAVALASRL
+403 RWTEAAVALASRL
-416 QEECVTFIVA
+416 HEECVTFIVA
-426 NFLDIV
+426 NFLHVV
-432 QSEGFSVLLQVS
+432 QSEGFSVLL
-444 ERPLDG
+444 
-450 LRAAWRG
+450 
-457 VGLWTDTK
+457 
-465 EDAQLKAPAQ
+465 
-475 RGSRSPLP
+475 
-483 RNAFAYEVHSFVLNG
+483 
-498 CLLLF
+498 
-503 PQAQAMSSKPD
+503 QAQAMSSKPD

-535 LVAVDTLLEST
+535 LVAVDTLLNSA
-546 NVKETGFT
+546 NVKEMGFT

-611 TSSQLNK
+611 TSAQLNK
-618 SLPESV
+618 TTTQSLGV
-624 GTRNIS
+624 RNTS
-630 WTEHGKKDCW
+630 WTEHSKKGCW

-665 RNTVNTASKHE
+665 RNTVNKASKHE
-676 DVKGKDGKKV
+676 DVKGKDGKKLV
-686 VPKITKDSKPGEK
+686 SKITKDSKPGEK

-710 TKIESNGNVKA
+710 TKIENNGNVKA
-721 ESTLTKQ
+721 ESMLTKQ
-728 DTEKTSS
+728 DGEKTSS
-735 ASGQKNSGSAKG
+735 ASGQKNSVGGKG
-747 LKNHEGKTAG
+747 LKNHEGKSAG

-776 KKNTEKESPSIATV
+776 KKTPGKESPSSVTV
-790 AGTSSKSANS
+790 ATTSSKSANS
-800 SPDIQSAS
+800 TVDIKTAS
-808 EQTEEP
+808 EQTEEL

-828 KTKSTVK
+828 KTKATVK
-835 TPNGIANKKKKTDLE
+835 ISNGVTTKSKKTDLE
-850 ASITTSSLTKKS
+850 ANVTSSLTKKS
-862 TGKGFNEQNAQAVL
+862 TGKGCNEQNVQTVL

-882 SSNSA
+882 STSSA
-887 AQQKAQNTPTSSP
+887 AQQKAQNTPTNSP

-908 SPNSLK
+908 STSSLK
-914 SGMSPKHNEE
+914 SGVSPKHNEE
-924 KNALQHLVQTTLPE
+924 KNGLQHLVQTTLPE
-938 KHSSAK
+938 KHPSAK

-949 QSQTPVAKAT
+949 LSQTSVTKAP
-959 AKITPKTPAL
+959 AKITPKTLAP
-969 SKHAEVMNNKDP
+969 SKYAETMNSKDP
-981 KPKTAGQSV
+981 KQKTAA

-1004 SPVVQKNVYTSEHRS
+1004 SPVVQKYMHTSEHRGP
-1019 SGQKLEKNTTSQLH
+1019 GQKVEKNTADGVAGHLH
-1033 DNNECHSAKQSES
+1033 GNECYSANES
-1046 SKSMMESSSK
+1046 LKPTVESSSADK
-1056 DELLVSCQPNKQ
+1056 LLESCQPNKQ
-1068 KLPDHSENV
+1068 KLSDSSENV
-1077 EYKIQSESSPL
+1077 QYKIQSESSRV
-1088 ITEETTSKLHVSLQN
+1088 TEETISKLNVSVQN
-1103 EMEAR
+1103 DTATG
-1108 QTRGDETGILQTGDS
+1108 QICGDQSGVKKI
-1123 EKADNT
+1123 KATKIDNT
-1129 AEFHCHAES
+1129 DEFHCHEQS
-1138 SSDGSSGFSKETN
+1138 SSDGYADFSKENN
-1151 QRASASTALVKQS
+1151 QKATGPEELVKDSKATEVCS
-1164 EATKV
+1164 EQR
-1169 CTEKSDKM
+1169 DKL
-1177 NSGTG
+1177 NSETD
-1182 LNYGENALPSFS
+1182 LNYGENALSSFS
-1194 RMITNKEEE
+1194 RLTNKEDE
-1203 TAPPQIHPEG
+1203 TSSPRIQMEG

-1224 ALTEY
+1224 ALSEY
-1229 KSVIADLDDVS
+1229 KSVTADLDDVS

-1255 TEPID
+1255 TELVD
-1260 PAETPENHENAEI
+1260 PTEMPENCENAEI

-1280 TGALDP
+1280 TGAIDP

-1395 RVRANTRES
+1395 SSRTNTRES
-1404 KSSTFGNAQFTQ
+1404 KSSTFGNTQFTQ

-1431 RSEAENVAANFPL
+1431 RSEAENVAENFTP
-1444 SNVPPQQFQGID
+1444 SNVPTQPFQGID
-1456 NLAFEDAT
+1456 NLAFEDAA
-1464 ENDTASQEFS
+1464 ENDTISHEFS

-1492 LGSDDRVETHTSRQ
+1492 LGSDDKVETHTSLQ
-1506 HSIDSLTPS
+1506 HSIDSLTP
-1515 EVFDSVSQEHHGKT
+1515 EVFDNVSQEQHGKT
-1529 FYSRYSLEIEDGFLD
+1529 FYSRYALETEDGFLD
-1544 CKQRK
+1544 GKQRK
-1549 DRDNRSDKNQS
+1549 DRENRLDKSGS

-1566 GTEIAGKE
+1566 GTEIPGKE
-1574 NQGASVT
+1574 NQGASMT
-1581 EQNCPEKVHSAAS
+1581 EQNGLEKVHSAAT
-1594 LSPEKQKV
+1594 SPCPGEKQKV
-1602 TMKNE
+1602 NMKNE
-1607 VAAEFHQC
+1607 VASEFQQC
-1615 NKYSDN
+1615 NKYLEN
-1621 DARSQERPC
+1621 DTKSQERPC

-1638 ANSDVQKSSSA
+1638 TNSDVQKSSSA
-1649 KSVEASKN
+1649 KPVEASKN
-1657 QTLTQESQVRDSQ
+1657 QILTQEVRDSQ

-1675 CANTDILPGDID
+1675 CANTDLLPGDID
-1687 DYDTMAQTCMY
+1687 DYDTMAQTCLY

-1755 SIGFKNSVPE
+1755 NIDFKNSVPE

>member
-1 MARCGA
+1 MARCGGGA

-17 ERQRLK
+17 ERQQLK

-35 RLLAEGTRSDVTIRV
+35 
-50 GDAELRAHRA
+50 
-60 VLLAR
+60 
-65 APRLFAELGRGR
+65 
-77 PAREVLR
+77 
-84 LDGVGP
+84 
-90 AELRRFLRLVYS
+90 RLVYS

-111 ELAIMKKVLEPKLIQ
+111 ELAMMKKVLEPKLIQ
-126 ENNITALQ
+126 ENNIATLQ

-142 LEDGKRTPVDQNTA
+142 LGDGKRTPVDQNTP
-156 SGATQREAACSSCIE
+156 SEAVQKEVACSSCSE
-171 EKIPDVVVDA
+171 EEIPEVVVDA
-181 ESNKATAGNSKLEA
+181 ESNKDTAGNSKLET

-207 KNRCCPDINICI
+207 KKCCCPDINICT
-219 EGKDFQ
+219 EGKNFQ

-257 GISHAEMSVILHF
+257 GISHVEMSVILHF

-280 QVDVGRMLGI
+280 KVDVGRMLGV

-343 ACMKWVV
+343 ACMKWVG

-358 ERSFASLPAEL
+358 ERSFASLPTEL

-374 VMLINSLN
+374 LMLINSLN

-426 NFLDIV
+426 KFLHVV
-432 QSEGFSVLLQVS
+432 QSEGFSILL
-444 ERPLDG
+444 
-450 LRAAWRG
+450 
-457 VGLWTDTK
+457 
-465 EDAQLKAPAQ
+465 
-475 RGSRSPLP
+475 
-483 RNAFAYEVHSFVLNG
+483 
-498 CLLLF
+498 
-503 PQAQAMSSKPD
+503 QAQAMSSKPD

-535 LVAVDTLLEST
+535 LVAVDTLLDST
-546 NVKETGFT
+546 NVKEMGFT

-618 SLPESV
+618 CITES
-624 GTRNIS
+624 GGIRNTS
-630 WTEHGKKDCW
+630 WTEYSKKDCL

-665 RNTVNTASKHE
+665 RNTVNKASKHE
-676 DVKGKDGKKV
+676 DVKGKDGKKIV
-686 VPKITKDSKPGEK
+686 SKITKDSKPGEK
-699 AASPKARAVIK
+699 ATSPKARAVIK
-710 TKIESNGNVKA
+710 TKIENNGNVKA
-721 ESTLTKQ
+721 ESVLTKQ

-735 ASGQKNSGSAKG
+735 ASGQKNSGSGKG
-747 LKNHEGKTAG
+747 LKNHEGKIAG

-776 KKNTEKESPSIATV
+776 KKPTGKESPSSVTV

-800 SPDIQSAS
+800 SIDIQTAS
-808 EQTEEP
+808 EQTEES

-828 KTKSTVK
+828 KTKSSVK
-835 TPNGIANKKKKTDLE
+835 TPNGVTNKKKKTELE
-850 ASITTSSLTKKS
+850 ANTTTSRSFRVLHTGTVNDYTSLTKKS
-862 TGKGFNEQNAQAVL
+862 TGKGCNEQNVQGVV

-887 AQQKAQNTPTSSP
+887 AQQKAQNTPTNSP

-924 KNALQHLVQTTLPE
+924 KNVLQHLVQTALPE
-938 KHSSAK
+938 KHPSAK

-959 AKITPKTPAL
+959 AKTTPKTLAP
-969 SKHAEVMNNKDP
+969 SKHAEIMNNKDP

-1004 SPVVQKNVYTSEHRS
+1004 SPVVQKNVHTSEHRS
-1019 SGQKLEKNTTSQLH
+1019 SGQKLEKNMADAMAGQLH
-1033 DNNECHSAKQSES
+1033 DNNECYSAKQSES
-1046 SKSMMESSSK
+1046 LKSVMESSSEDK
-1056 DELLVSCQPNKQ
+1056 LLASCQPNKE
-1068 KLPDHSENV
+1068 KLPEPSENV
-1077 EYKIQSESSPL
+1077 GYKIQSESSSPL
-1088 ITEETTSKLHVSLQN
+1088 ITEETNSKLHVPLQN

-1108 QTRGDETGILQTGDS
+1108 QICGDQTGIKQTEDT
-1123 EKADNT
+1123 EKDDNT
-1129 AEFHCHAES
+1129 AEFHCHAEP
-1138 SSDGSSGFSKETN
+1138 SSDEYSDFSKETN
-1151 QRASASTALVKQS
+1151 QKATASGELAKHSKA
-1164 EATKV
+1164 AKV
-1169 CTEKSDKM
+1169 CTEQSDKL
-1177 NSGTG
+1177 NSETG

-1194 RMITNKEEE
+1194 RTLTNKEDE
-1203 TAPPQIHPEG
+1203 TSSPQIHMEQ

-1229 KSVIADLDDVS
+1229 RSATADLDDVS
-1240 ECSTEQITEKYSPSY
+1240 ECSTEQITEKCSPSY

-1260 PAETPENHENAEI
+1260 PAEMPENHENAEI
-1273 PFVDHWS
+1273 PFMDHWS
-1280 TGALDP
+1280 TAALDP

-1395 RVRANTRES
+1395 SARTNTRES
-1404 KSSTFGNAQFTQ
+1404 KSSTFGNAGFTQ

-1431 RSEAENVAANFPL
+1431 RSEAENVAENFPP
-1444 SNVPPQQFQGID
+1444 SNVPTQQFQGID

-1515 EVFDSVSQEHHGKT
+1515 DVFDSVSQEHHGKT

-1544 CKQRK
+1544 CKQHK
-1549 DRDNRSDKNQS
+1549 DRDNRSDKS
-1560 SLLHLH
+1560 ESPLLHLH
-1566 GTEIAGKE
+1566 GAEIPGEE
-1574 NQGASVT
+1574 NPGASMT
-1581 EQNCPEKVHSAAS
+1581 EQNCPEKVYSAAS
-1594 LSPEKQKV
+1594 PCPGEKQKV
-1602 TMKNE
+1602 NMKNE
-1607 VAAEFHQC
+1607 VATEFHQC
-1615 NKYSDN
+1615 NKYLDN
-1621 DARSQERPC
+1621 DAKSQERPC
-1630 HLDLQQRE
+1630 HLDLHQRE
-1638 ANSDVQKSSSA
+1638 TNSDVQKSSTA
-1649 KSVEASKN
+1649 KPAEASNN
-1657 QTLTQESQVRDSQ
+1657 QILTQESQVRDSQ

-1675 CANTDILPGDID
+1675 CANTDLLPGDID

-1755 SIGFKNSVPE
+1755 NIGFKNSVPE

>member
-1 MARCGA
+1 
-7 APKGPGPAAV
+7 
-17 ERQRLK
+17 
-23 EALAEQ
+23 
-29 LRQDLG
+29 
-35 RLLAEGTRSDVTIRV
+35 
-50 GDAELRAHRA
+50 
-60 VLLAR
+60 
-65 APRLFAELGRGR
+65 
-77 PAREVLR
+77 
-84 LDGVGP
+84 
-90 AELRRFLRLVYS
+90 
-102 SDKNLKEAE
+102 
-111 ELAIMKKVLEPKLIQ
+111 
-126 ENNITALQ
+126 
-134 NTQTNVNC
+134 
-142 LEDGKRTPVDQNTA
+142 
-156 SGATQREAACSSCIE
+156 
-171 EKIPDVVVDA
+171 
-181 ESNKATAGNSKLEA
+181 
-195 ASVLGEDLMMLY
+195 
-207 KNRCCPDINICI
+207 
-219 EGKDFQ
+219 
-225 AHRAIL
+225 
-231 CARSS
+231 
-236 YFAAMLSGSWAESSQ
+236 
-251 EHITLQ
+251 
-257 GISHAEMSVILHF
+257 
-270 IYGGILDFPD
+270 
-280 QVDVGRMLGI
+280 
-290 ADMYG
+290 
-295 LDGLKEV
+295 
-302 AIYILKR
+302 
-309 DYCNFFQKPVP
+309 
-320 GKQQPVLEC
+320 
-329 MAIAHSLGVENLYA
+329 
-343 ACMKWVV
+343 
-350 KHFAKCLS
+350 
-358 ERSFASLPAEL
+358 
-369 QNNCL
+369 
-374 VMLINSLN
+374 
-382 HKNAAFLLMESDRL
+382 MESDRL

-416 QEECVTFIVA
+416 QEECITFIVA
-426 NFLDIV
+426 NFLHIV
-432 QSEGFSVLLQVS
+432 QSEGFSILL
-444 ERPLDG
+444 
-450 LRAAWRG
+450 
-457 VGLWTDTK
+457 
-465 EDAQLKAPAQ
+465 
-475 RGSRSPLP
+475 
-483 RNAFAYEVHSFVLNG
+483 
-498 CLLLF
+498 
-503 PQAQAMSSKPD
+503 QAQAMSSKPD

-535 LVAVDTLLEST
+535 LVAVDTLLDST
-546 NVKETGFT
+546 NVKEMGFT

-618 SLPESV
+618 SITES
-624 GTRNIS
+624 GGIRNTS
-630 WTEHGKKDCW
+630 WTEHSKKDCL

-665 RNTVNTASKHE
+665 RNTVSKASKHE
-676 DVKGKDGKKV
+676 DVKGKDGKKIV
-686 VPKITKDSKPGEK
+686 SKITKDSKPGEK

-710 TKIESNGNVKA
+710 TKIENNGNVKA
-721 ESTLTKQ
+721 ESVLTKQ

-735 ASGQKNSGSAKG
+735 ASGPKNSGSGKG
-747 LKNHEGKTAG
+747 LKNHEGKIAG

-776 KKNTEKESPSIATV
+776 KKPTGKESPSPVTV

-800 SPDIQSAS
+800 SIDIQTAV

-828 KTKSTVK
+828 KTKSSVK
-835 TPNGIANKKKKTDLE
+835 TPNGVTNKKKKTELE
-850 ASITTSSLTKKS
+850 ANTTTSRYVTNQYAALYMCVFVYFLTKKS
-862 TGKGFNEQNAQAVL
+862 TGKGCNEQNVQGVV

-887 AQQKAQNTPTSSP
+887 AQQKAQNTPTNSP

-924 KNALQHLVQTTLPE
+924 KNVLQHLVQTALPE
-938 KHSSAK
+938 KHPSAK

-959 AKITPKTPAL
+959 AKTPPKTLAP
-969 SKHAEVMNNKDP
+969 SKHAEIMNNKDP

-1004 SPVVQKNVYTSEHRS
+1004 SPVVQKNVHTSEHRS
-1019 SGQKLEKNTTSQLH
+1019 SGQKLEENTADAVAGQLH
-1033 DNNECHSAKQSES
+1033 DNNECYSAKQNES
-1046 SKSMMESSSK
+1046 LKSVMESSSEDK
-1056 DELLVSCQPNKQ
+1056 LLASCQPNKE
-1068 KLPDHSENV
+1068 KLPEPSENAG
-1077 EYKIQSESSPL
+1077 YKIQSESSSPL
-1088 ITEETTSKLHVSLQN
+1088 ITEETNSKLHVPLQN

-1108 QTRGDETGILQTGDS
+1108 QICGDQTGIKQS
-1123 EKADNT
+1123 EDEKDDNT

-1138 SSDGSSGFSKETN
+1138 SSDEYSDFSKETN
-1151 QRASASTALVKQS
+1151 QKATASGELAKRSKA
-1164 EATKV
+1164 AKV
-1169 CTEKSDKM
+1169 CTEQSDKL
-1177 NSGTG
+1177 NSETG
-1182 LNYGENALPSFS
+1182 LHYGENALPSFS
-1194 RMITNKEEE
+1194 RTLTNKEDE
-1203 TAPPQIHPEG
+1203 TSSPQIHMER

-1229 KSVIADLDDVS
+1229 RSATADLDDVS
-1240 ECSTEQITEKYSPSY
+1240 ECSTEQITEKCSPSY

-1260 PAETPENHENAEI
+1260 PAEMPENHENAEI

-1280 TGALDP
+1280 TAALDP

-1395 RVRANTRES
+1395 SARTNTRES

-1431 RSEAENVAANFPL
+1431 RSEAENVAENFPP
-1444 SNVPPQQFQGID
+1444 SNVPTQQFQGID

-1544 CKQRK
+1544 CKQHK
-1549 DRDNRSDKNQS
+1549 DRDNRSDKS
-1560 SLLHLH
+1560 ESPLLHLH
-1566 GTEIAGKE
+1566 GAEIPGKE
-1574 NQGASVT
+1574 NPGASMT
-1581 EQNCPEKVHSAAS
+1581 EQNCPEKVYSAAS
-1594 LSPEKQKV
+1594 PCPGEKQKV
-1602 TMKNE
+1602 DMKNE
-1607 VAAEFHQC
+1607 VASEFHQC
-1615 NKYSDN
+1615 NKYLDN
-1621 DARSQERPC
+1621 DAKSQERPC
-1630 HLDLQQRE
+1630 HLDLHQRE
-1638 ANSDVQKSSSA
+1638 TNSDVQKSSTA
-1649 KSVEASKN
+1649 KPAEASKN
-1657 QTLTQESQVRDSQ
+1657 QILIQESQVRDSQ

-1675 CANTDILPGDID
+1675 CANTDLLPGDID

-1755 SIGFKNSVPE
+1755 NIGFKNSVPE

>member
-1 MARCGA
+1 M
-7 APKGPGPAAV
+7 
-17 ERQRLK
+17 
-23 EALAEQ
+23 LAGQ

-35 RLLAEGTRSDVTIRV
+35 RLLAEGTLSDVTIRV
-50 GDAELRAHRA
+50 GDAALRAHRA

-65 APRLFAELGRGR
+65 APRLFAGLGGGR
-77 PAREVLR
+77 PPREVLR

-90 AELRRFLRLVYS
+90 AEFRRFLRLVYS

-111 ELAIMKKVLEPKLIQ
+111 ELAMMKKVLEPKLIK
-126 ENNITALQ
+126 ENNIATLQ
-134 NTQTNVNC
+134 NTQTNVNY
-142 LEDGKRTPVDQNTA
+142 LGAGKRTPVDQNTP
-156 SGATQREAACSSCIE
+156 SGAVQKEVACSSCIE
-171 EKIPDVVVDA
+171 EEVPEVVIDA
-181 ESNKATAGNSKLEA
+181 ESSKATAGNSKLET

-207 KNRCCPDINICI
+207 KKCCCPDINICI

-257 GISHAEMSVILHF
+257 GITHVEMSVILHF

-280 QVDVGRMLGI
+280 KVDVGRMLGI

-343 ACMKWVV
+343 ACMKWVG

-358 ERSFASLPAEL
+358 ERSFASLPTEL

-374 VMLINSLN
+374 VMLINSLTSGDHKPVFLQN

-403 KWTEAAVALASRL
+403 KWTEAALALASRL

-426 NFLDIV
+426 NFLHIV
-432 QSEGFSVLLQVS
+432 QSEGFSILL
-444 ERPLDG
+444 
-450 LRAAWRG
+450 
-457 VGLWTDTK
+457 
-465 EDAQLKAPAQ
+465 
-475 RGSRSPLP
+475 
-483 RNAFAYEVHSFVLNG
+483 
-498 CLLLF
+498 
-503 PQAQAMSSKPD
+503 QAQAMSSKPD

-535 LVAVDTLLEST
+535 LVAVDTLLDST
-546 NVKETGFT
+546 NVKEMGFT

-618 SLPESV
+618 PITESV
-624 GTRNIS
+624 GIKNTS
-630 WTEHGKKDCW
+630 WTEHSQKDCW

-665 RNTVNTASKHE
+665 RNTVNKASKHE
-676 DVKGKDGKKV
+676 DVKGKDGKKIV
-686 VPKITKDSKPGEK
+686 SKITKDSKPGEK

-710 TKIESNGNVKA
+710 TKIENNGNVKA
-721 ESTLTKQ
+721 ESMLTKQ
-728 DTEKTSS
+728 DTEKTAS
-735 ASGQKNSGSAKG
+735 ASGQKNSGSGKG
-747 LKNHEGKTAG
+747 LKSHEGKIAG

-769 QIKTKPL
+769 QIKTKLL
-776 KKNTEKESPSIATV
+776 KKTTGKESPSLVTM
-790 AGTSSKSANS
+790 AGTSSKSPNS
-800 SPDIQSAS
+800 NIDIQTAS
-808 EQTEEP
+808 EQTEEL

-819 VEEGKKQTV
+819 VDEGKKQTV
-828 KTKSTVK
+828 KTKSCVK
-835 TPNGIANKKKKTDLE
+835 TSNGVTNKKKKTELE
-850 ASITTSSLTKKS
+850 ANATTSRSLRILHTGTANDYTSLTKKS
-862 TGKGFNEQNAQAVL
+862 TGKGCNEQNVQAVL

-887 AQQKAQNTPTSSP
+887 TQQRTQNTPTNSP

-924 KNALQHLVQTTLPE
+924 KNVLQHLVQTALPE
-938 KHSSAK
+938 KHPSAK

-949 QSQTPVAKAT
+949 QSQTSVAKAT
-959 AKITPKTPAL
+959 AKITPKTQVP
-969 SKHAEVMNNKDP
+969 SKHTEIMNNKDP
-981 KPKTAGQSV
+981 KPKTTGQSV

-995 SAQKHSRSE
+995 SAQKHSRCE
-1004 SPVVQKNVYTSEHRS
+1004 SPVVQKNGHTSEHRS
-1019 SGQKLEKNTTSQLH
+1019 SGQKLEKTTADAVAGQLH
-1033 DNNECHSAKQSES
+1033 DNNECYSVKQSES
-1046 SKSMMESSSK
+1046 SKSVMESGSK
-1056 DELLVSCQPNKQ
+1056 DKLLASCQPNKQ
-1068 KLPDHSENV
+1068 KLSDPSENG
-1077 EYKIQSESSPL
+1077 EYKTQSESSSPV
-1088 ITEETTSKLHVSLQN
+1088 IAEETVSKLHVSLQN
-1103 EMEAR
+1103 ETEAR
-1108 QTRGDETGILQTGDS
+1108 QVCGEQTGIKQIKDT
-1123 EKADNT
+1123 EKNDNK
-1129 AEFHCHAES
+1129 AEIHCQAES
-1138 SSDGSSGFSKETN
+1138 SSDGCSDFSKETN
-1151 QRASASTALVKQS
+1151 QKTTVSGELVKYS
-1164 EATKV
+1164 KATKV
-1169 CTEKSDKM
+1169 CTEQSDKL
-1177 NSGTG
+1177 NAETG

-1194 RMITNKEEE
+1194 RTITNKEGG
-1203 TAPPQIHPEG
+1203 TSSPQIHTEG

-1229 KSVIADLDDVS
+1229 KSVTADLDDLS
-1240 ECSTEQITEKYSPSY
+1240 ECSTEQITEKCSPSY

-1260 PAETPENHENAEI
+1260 PTEMPENHENAEI

-1395 RVRANTRES
+1395 SARTNTRES

-1431 RSEAENVAANFPL
+1431 RSEAENVAENFPP
-1444 SNVPPQQFQGID
+1444 SNVPTQQFQGID

-1492 LGSDDRVETHTSRQ
+1492 LGSDDRVETHTSCQ

-1529 FYSRYSLEIEDGFLD
+1529 FYSRYSLEIKDGILD
-1544 CKQRK
+1544 CKQHK
-1549 DRDNRSDKNQS
+1549 CRDNRPDKSES

-1566 GTEIAGKE
+1566 GTEILQTE
-1574 NQGASVT
+1574 SQDASMT

-1594 LSPEKQKV
+1594 PCPGEKQKV
-1602 TMKNE
+1602 NMKNE
-1607 VAAEFHQC
+1607 VASEFHQC
-1615 NKYSDN
+1615 NKYLDN
-1621 DARSQERPC
+1621 DAKSQERPC
-1630 HLDLQQRE
+1630 HLNLHQRE
-1638 ANSDVQKSSSA
+1638 TNSDVQKSTSA
-1649 KSVEASKN
+1649 KPVEASKN
-1657 QTLTQESQVRDSQ
+1657 QILTQEGQARDSQ

-1675 CANTDILPGDID
+1675 YANTDLLPGDID
-1687 DYDTMAQTCMY
+1687 DYDTMGQTCMY

-1755 SIGFKNSVPE
+1755 NIGFKNSVPE

>member
-1 MARCGA
+1 M
-7 APKGPGPAAV
+7 
-17 ERQRLK
+17 
-23 EALAEQ
+23 
-29 LRQDLG
+29 
-35 RLLAEGTRSDVTIRV
+35 
-50 GDAELRAHRA
+50 
-60 VLLAR
+60 
-65 APRLFAELGRGR
+65 
-77 PAREVLR
+77 
-84 LDGVGP
+84 
-90 AELRRFLRLVYS
+90 
-102 SDKNLKEAE
+102 
-111 ELAIMKKVLEPKLIQ
+111 
-126 ENNITALQ
+126 
-134 NTQTNVNC
+134 
-142 LEDGKRTPVDQNTA
+142 
-156 SGATQREAACSSCIE
+156 
-171 EKIPDVVVDA
+171 
-181 ESNKATAGNSKLEA
+181 
-195 ASVLGEDLMMLY
+195 
-207 KNRCCPDINICI
+207 
-219 EGKDFQ
+219 
-225 AHRAIL
+225 
-231 CARSS
+231 
-236 YFAAMLSGSWAESSQ
+236 
-251 EHITLQ
+251 
-257 GISHAEMSVILHF
+257 
-270 IYGGILDFPD
+270 
-280 QVDVGRMLGI
+280 
-290 ADMYG
+290 
-295 LDGLKEV
+295 
-302 AIYILKR
+302 
-309 DYCNFFQKPVP
+309 
-320 GKQQPVLEC
+320 EC
-329 MAIAHSLGVENLYA
+329 
-343 ACMKWVV
+343 
-350 KHFAKCLS
+350 
-358 ERSFASLPAEL
+358 
-369 QNNCL
+369 
-374 VMLINSLN
+374 
-382 HKNAAFLLMESDRL
+382 DRL

-416 QEECVTFIVA
+416 QEECIAFIVA
-426 NFLDIV
+426 NFLHVV
-432 QSEGFSVLLQVS
+432 QSEGFSVLL
-444 ERPLDG
+444 
-450 LRAAWRG
+450 
-457 VGLWTDTK
+457 
-465 EDAQLKAPAQ
+465 
-475 RGSRSPLP
+475 
-483 RNAFAYEVHSFVLNG
+483 
-498 CLLLF
+498 
-503 PQAQAMSSKPD
+503 QAQAMSSKPD

-535 LVAVDTLLEST
+535 LVAVDTLLDSA
-546 NVKETGFT
+546 NAKEMGFT

-611 TSSQLNK
+611 TSSQLK
-618 SLPESV
+618 KTTAESI
-624 GTRNIS
+624 GLRNTS
-630 WTEHGKKDCW
+630 RTQHSKKDCW

-665 RNTVNTASKHE
+665 RNTVNKSSKHE
-676 DVKGKDGKKV
+676 DVKGKDGKKLV
-686 VPKITKDSKPGEK
+686 SKITKDSKPGEK
-699 AASPKARAVIK
+699 VASPKARAVIK
-710 TKIESNGNVKA
+710 TKIENNGNVKA
-721 ESTLTKQ
+721 ESMLNKQ
-728 DTEKTSS
+728 DIEKTSS
-735 ASGQKNSGSAKG
+735 ASGQKNSGSGKG
-747 LKNHEGKTAG
+747 LKNHEGKIAG

-776 KKNTEKESPSIATV
+776 KKTTGKESSSLVTV
-790 AGTSSKSANS
+790 AATSSKSANS
-800 SPDIQSAS
+800 NTDIQTAS

-828 KTKSTVK
+828 KTKASVK
-835 TPNGIANKKKKTDLE
+835 ISNGVTTKKKKAELE
-850 ASITTSSLTKKS
+850 ANVTTSRYVHISMLLCTDGILLTGTVNDYTSLTKKS
-862 TGKGFNEQNAQAVL
+862 TGKGSSEQNVQAVL

-882 SSNSA
+882 STNSA
-887 AQQKAQNTPTSSP
+887 AQQKAQNTPTNSP
-900 KNQGPQGE
+900 KSQGPQGE

-924 KNALQHLVQTTLPE
+924 KNVLQHLVQTTLPE
-938 KHSSAK
+938 KHPPAK

-949 QSQTPVAKAT
+949 QSQTVTKAT
-959 AKITPKTPAL
+959 AKITPKTLAP
-969 SKHAEVMNNKDP
+969 SKHAENANSKDP
-981 KPKTAGQSV
+981 KQKTVV

-1004 SPVVQKNVYTSEHRS
+1004 SPVVQKNVHTSEHRGA
-1019 SGQKLEKNTTSQLH
+1019 GQKLEKNTADAVAGQLH
-1033 DNNECHSAKQSES
+1033 DNNECHSANES
-1046 SKSMMESSSK
+1046 LKPAVESSSDDK
-1056 DELLVSCQPNKQ
+1056 LLESCQPNKQ
-1068 KLPDHSENV
+1068 KLPDSLENV
-1077 EYKIQSESSPL
+1077 EYKIQSESSPPL
-1088 ITEETTSKLHVSLQN
+1088 ITEETNSKLHASLQN
-1103 EMEAR
+1103 DMATR
-1108 QTRGDETGILQTGDS
+1108 QICRDQTGTKKTEDR
-1123 EKADNT
+1123 EKDNNT
-1129 AEFHCHAES
+1129 AEFHCHAQA
-1138 SSDGSSGFSKETN
+1138 SSDGYSDFSKETN
-1151 QRASASTALVKQS
+1151 QK
-1164 EATKV
+1164 ATVSGELMKDSKAAKV
-1169 CTEKSDKM
+1169 CSEKSDKL
-1177 NSGTG
+1177 NSETG
-1182 LNYGENALPSFS
+1182 LNYGENALSS
-1194 RMITNKEEE
+1194 NKEDE
-1203 TAPPQIHPEG
+1203 TSTPQIHMEG

-1224 ALTEY
+1224 VLSEY
-1229 KSVIADLDDVS
+1229 KSVTADLDDIS

-1255 TEPID
+1255 RELVDPTEMP
-1260 PAETPENHENAEI
+1260 ETHENAEI

-1280 TGALDP
+1280 TGAVDP

-1376 STSDDEIPRK
+1376 STSDDEVPRK

-1395 RVRANTRES
+1395 SSRTNTRES
-1404 KSSTFGNAQFTQ
+1404 KSSTFGSAQFTQ
-1416 EADQVSS
+1416 EVDQVSS

-1431 RSEAENVAANFPL
+1431 RSEAENVVVKFPP
-1444 SNVPPQQFQGID
+1444 SNVPIQPFQGID

-1474 KTKNFK
+1474 KAKNFK

-1492 LGSDDRVETHTSRQ
+1492 LGSDDRVETHTSCQ
-1506 HSIDSLTPS
+1506 HSIDSLTP

-1529 FYSRYSLEIEDGFLD
+1529 FYSRYSQETEDGFLD
-1544 CKQRK
+1544 GKQQK
-1549 DRDNRSDKNQS
+1549 DRDNSLDKSGS
-1560 SLLHLH
+1560 SLLHH
-1566 GTEIAGKE
+1566 HSTEIAGKE
-1574 NQGASVT
+1574 NQGASMI
-1581 EQNCPEKVHSAAS
+1581 EQNCPEKVYSAAS
-1594 LSPEKQKV
+1594 PGEKQKAN
-1602 TMKNE
+1602 TKNE
-1607 VAAEFHQC
+1607 VASEFHQC
-1615 NKYSDN
+1615 NKYLDN
-1621 DARSQERPC
+1621 DAKSQERPC

-1638 ANSDVQKSSSA
+1638 TNSDVQKSSSA
-1649 KSVEASKN
+1649 KPVEGSKN
-1657 QTLTQESQVRDSQ
+1657 QILTQEGQVRDSQ
-1670 PATTE
+1670 PAATE
-1675 CANTDILPGDID
+1675 CANTDLLPGDID

-1698 EHRPSKTL
+1698 EHRPAKTL

-1755 SIGFKNSVPE
+1755 NIDFKNSVPE

>member
-1 MARCGA
+1 MARCGGA

-17 ERQRLK
+17 ERQRLQ

-50 GDAELRAHRA
+50 GDAALRAHRA

-65 APRLFAELGRGR
+65 APRLFAGLCGGPPRQ
-77 PAREVLR
+77 VLL

-90 AELRRFLRLVYS
+90 AEFRRFLRLVYS

-111 ELAIMKKVLEPKLIQ
+111 ELAMMKKVLEPKLIK
-126 ENNITALQ
+126 ENNTATLQ

-142 LEDGKRTPVDQNTA
+142 LGAVKRIPVDQNTP
-156 SGATQREAACSSCIE
+156 SGAVQKEDDCSSCIE
-171 EKIPDVVVDA
+171 EEIPEVVVDA
-181 ESNKATAGNSKLEA
+181 ESNKATEGNSKLEA

-207 KNRCCPDINICI
+207 NKCCCPDINICI

-257 GISHAEMSVILHF
+257 GISQVEMSIILHF

-280 QVDVGRMLGI
+280 KVDVGRILGI

-302 AIYILKR
+302 AIYVLKR

-329 MAIAHSLGVENLYA
+329 MAIAHSLGVEKLYA
-343 ACMKWVV
+343 ACMKWVG

-358 ERSFASLPAEL
+358 ERSFANLPTEL

-374 VMLINSLN
+374 LMLINSLN
-382 HKNAAFLLMESDRL
+382 HKNAAFILMESDRL

-403 KWTEAAVALASRL
+403 KWTETAVALASRL

-426 NFLDIV
+426 NFLHIV
-432 QSEGFSVLLQVS
+432 QSEGFSILL
-444 ERPLDG
+444 
-450 LRAAWRG
+450 
-457 VGLWTDTK
+457 
-465 EDAQLKAPAQ
+465 
-475 RGSRSPLP
+475 
-483 RNAFAYEVHSFVLNG
+483 
-498 CLLLF
+498 
-503 PQAQAMSSKPD
+503 QAQAMSSKPD

-535 LVAVDTLLEST
+535 LVAVDTLLDST
-546 NVKETGFT
+546 NVKEMGFT

-577 TESWKLMRPDHQQ
+577 TEGWKLMRPDHQQ

-611 TSSQLNK
+611 SSSQLNK
-618 SLPESV
+618 SLTESANI
-624 GTRNIS
+624 RNTS
-630 WTEHGKKDCW
+630 WTEHSKKDSW

-665 RNTVNTASKHE
+665 RNTVNKASKHE
-676 DVKGKDGKKV
+676 DAKGKDGKKIV
-686 VPKITKDSKPGEK
+686 SKITKDSKPGEK

-710 TKIESNGNVKA
+710 TKIENNGNVKA
-721 ESTLTKQ
+721 ESMLTKQ
-728 DTEKTSS
+728 DIEKTSS
-735 ASGQKNSGSAKG
+735 ASGQKNSGSGKG

-757 ARPKVLTVTSSV
+757 ARPKVLTVTSST

-776 KKNTEKESPSIATV
+776 KKTTGKESPSLVTV
-790 AGTSSKSANS
+790 AATSSKSANS
-800 SPDIQSAS
+800 NIDIQTTS
-808 EQTEEP
+808 EQSEGP

-828 KTKSTVK
+828 KTKSSVK
-835 TPNGIANKKKKTDLE
+835 TSNGVTTKKKKTEPE
-850 ASITTSSLTKKS
+850 ANVTTSGLTKKS
-862 TGKGFNEQNAQAVL
+862 TGKGCNEQNVQAVL

-887 AQQKAQNTPTSSP
+887 AQQKAQNTPTNSP

-924 KNALQHLVQTTLPE
+924 KNVLQHLAETTLSE
-938 KHSSAK
+938 KHPSAK

-959 AKITPKTPAL
+959 AKITPKTLPP
-969 SKHAEVMNNKDP
+969 SKHAEIVNSKDP
-981 KPKTAGQSV
+981 KPKTAGHSV
-990 LKSQS
+990 IKSQS

-1004 SPVVQKNVYTSEHRS
+1004 SPVVQKNVHTSEHRS
-1019 SGQKLEKNTTSQLH
+1019 SGQKLEQNTADAVAGQLRG
-1033 DNNECHSAKQSES
+1033 NNECYSAEQSES
-1046 SKSMMESSSK
+1046 LKSVMESSSEDK
-1056 DELLVSCQPNKQ
+1056 LLASCQPNKQ
-1068 KLPDHSENV
+1068 KLPDPSENV

-1088 ITEETTSKLHVSLQN
+1088 ITEETISKLHVSLQN
-1103 EMEAR
+1103 ETEAR
-1108 QTRGDETGILQTGDS
+1108 QICGDQTGIKQIEDR
-1123 EKADNT
+1123 EKDDDNT

-1138 SSDGSSGFSKETN
+1138 FSDGYSDFSKDTN
-1151 QRASASTALVKQS
+1151 QKATTSGELVEHSK
-1164 EATKV
+1164 AAKL
-1169 CTEKSDKM
+1169 CTEQSDKL
-1177 NSGTG
+1177 NSETG
-1182 LNYGENALPSFS
+1182 LNYSGNALPSFS
-1194 RMITNKEEE
+1194 SMITNKEDE
-1203 TAPPQIHPEG
+1203 TSSPQIHMKG

-1229 KSVIADLDDVS
+1229 QSGTADLDDVS
-1240 ECSTEQITEKYSPSY
+1240 ECSTEQITEKCSPSY
-1255 TEPID
+1255 TEPTD
-1260 PAETPENHENAEI
+1260 PTEMSENHENAEI

-1395 RVRANTRES
+1395 SARTNIRES
-1404 KSSTFGNAQFTQ
+1404 KSSAFGNAQFTQ

-1431 RSEAENVAANFPL
+1431 RSEAENVVENFPP
-1444 SNVPPQQFQGID
+1444 SDVPTQQFQGID

-1506 HSIDSLTPS
+1506 HSVDSLTPS
-1515 EVFDSVSQEHHGKT
+1515 EVFDNVSQEHHGKT
-1529 FYSRYSLEIEDGFLD
+1529 VYSRYSLEIEDGFLD
-1544 CKQRK
+1544 GKQHK
-1549 DRDNRSDKNQS
+1549 DRDNRLDKS
-1560 SLLHLH
+1560 ESPLLHLH
-1566 GTEIAGKE
+1566 STEIPGKE

-1581 EQNCPEKVHSAAS
+1581 GQNCPEKVYSAAS
-1594 LSPEKQKV
+1594 LCPGENQKV
-1602 TMKNE
+1602 NMKNE
-1607 VAAEFHQC
+1607 VASEFHQC
-1615 NKYSDN
+1615 NKYLDN
-1621 DARSQERPC
+1621 DAKSQERPC
-1630 HLDLQQRE
+1630 HLDLHQRE
-1638 ANSDVQKSSSA
+1638 TTSDVQKSSSA
-1649 KSVEASKN
+1649 KPVEASKN
-1657 QTLTQESQVRDSQ
+1657 QILTQEDQVRDSQ

-1675 CANTDILPGDID
+1675 CANTDLLPGDID

-1755 SIGFKNSVPE
+1755 NIGFKNSVPE